1 MQNKL
6 LKENRHVFA
15 AYLNMARQNAFE
27 TLCHISKL
35 MGIELDEAEKEKENK
50 LWEMKV
56 VKELSTEEIKSERK
70 LKLIKLFHTHFPFL
84 KPIIDIEQR
93 SPKGYIPTELDED
106 PSEEQIKNELDAKI
120 VYASPLKYYAIL
132 ENMFRLLNALRNE
145 YTHANPEKTS
155 LDVKRKLQENVV
167 RYAYNCLDGGRRVVK
182 QRFGNFESLQEKQWE
197 EEDKKQKNN
206 KNKPREY
213 KDAYAFLTDTKV
225 RYDKERKAGKFK
237 FVEKKDFPYR
247 MKDDD
252 GILSYLG
259 VLLFVCQFLHKKY
272 IAMFMD
278 KVKPYRKEADE
289 VEKKVLLEIFSVYRV
304 RLPKER
310 YDSERPDY
318 ALGLDMLNELQKCPK
333 ELYETFNDTD
343 KAKFRVP
350 IKSTSEDVVMDDGVI
365 VENGEVLQIRVQDR
379 FPTMALRYIDQTQM
393 FPKIRFQVSLGHY
406 RYSFYDKKCIDS
418 TEKDRVRVL
427 QKEINGF
434 GRLSEIELKRKEMYG
449 PHIRTNDKVRKDT
462 ADSEPYITDCRAN
475 YVFNGN
481 RIGFLFFDKEL
492 GRTEI
497 KSMNIN
503 EDKEIMYIPE
513 KLEWNKDLA
522 KKNKGKKEGT
532 KNAICVPPIAW
543 LSTYELPAL
552 IFHHQLCQKLNLDS
566 PDKKISKNPTEY
578 VIIQCIKT
586 YHRFFNDIKEGRL
599 HPGMVKDK
607 ESLASLIKEDYAPLQ
622 LKDIPVKLVDYL
634 TNVKVNMEKIFK
646 ERAEERMEKMLKGTE
661 VRLKMFREERKTI
674 GSKDNKLGKK
684 GYVDIRPGKLADY
697 LAKDMLMFQPVGK
710 DNKNKVTG
718 LNFQVIQASLA
729 VYDKTWEELRVIF
742 ENAKL
747 INQKNIHL
755 NHPFLGNLFASKK
768 KPLNTMDFYE
778 MYLVEKI
785 NYLKRRLMKGTFSD
799 AFLHKNRMKWKMR
812 DADYY
817 KALAGRYLEEI
828 LKDEHKNLKPIEL
841 PRGLFE
847 RSIVDILKNA
857 CMDESQQKF
866 NNDLLVFVNKQ
877 IAAYEKGEEAPYNTS
892 FFISAYFNHVL
903 KDKVQPFYISTSKE
917 YKRTYKFFNMIN
929 NQKERNALV
938 AQYYTQEEFKEL
950 RKKYKLTGKADAKL
964 INYKNDAFDKEKKK
978 PESRGKSKDE
988 IKEIIN
994 SRLRK
999 YRSEYDDNER
1009 AIRRFMVQDILVF
1022 LMAKDLLLKN
1032 IGDELKDDKT
1042 IDKIKRYK
1050 LQNINPTS
1058 DTGNILSLS
1067 IPFSLTLTLEDG
1079 STRTITQQELKLKNY
1094 GDFFRF
1100 VYDERLATLLSQ
1112 TKNVEINRDE
1122 LEKELLHYDL
1132 KRTEI
1137 FSWVHAMERHLFKQH
1152 PELKNPDKKE
1162 EGSHYYYAQ
1171 KVKNKKTGEEE
1182 IQYSP
1187 IRQNFRAMLNVPG
1200 DIPSQHLEA
1209 MVEIRNSF
1217 CHNHYVEDLNFG
1229 TYQNADLPELANAL
1243 EKIFKKL
1250 VNRHSKKQEKM

>member
-1 MQNKL
+1 MQSKSI
-6 LKENRHVFA
+6 ENRPVFA

-35 MGIELDEAEKEKENK
+35 MGIEVDDAEKEKENR

-56 VKELSTEEIKSERK
+56 VKELSVEEIKSERK
-70 LKLIKLFHTHFPFL
+70 LKLIKLFHSHFPFL
-84 KPIIDIEQR
+84 KPIMDVEQR
-93 SPKGYIPTELDED
+93 NPNGYIPTELDED
-106 PSEEQIKNELDAKI
+106 PSEEQIEEELNTKI
-120 VYASPLKYYAIL
+120 VYASPLKYYSIL

-145 YTHANPEKTS
+145 YTHAKPEKVS
-155 LDVKRKLQENVV
+155 LAQKIILHENVV

-182 QRFGNFESLQEKQWE
+182 QRFGNFDLPSNQ
-197 EEDKKQKNN
+197 
-206 KNKPREY
+206 
-213 KDAYAFLTDTKV
+213 DAYSFLTDTKV
-225 RYDKERKAGKFK
+225 RYDKERVSGRFK
-237 FVEKKDFPYR
+237 FIEKSNFPYR
-247 MKDDD
+247 MKNEQ
-252 GILSYLG
+252 GILSDVG
-259 VLLFVCQFLHKKY
+259 ILLFVCLFLHKKY
-272 IAMFMD
+272 ISMFMD
-278 KVKPYRKEADE
+278 KVKPYRKGADN
-289 VEKKVLLEIFSVYRV
+289 VEKKVLLEIFSVYRI

-333 ELYETFNDTD
+333 ELYETFAESD

-379 FPTMALRYIDQTQM
+379 FPTMALRYIDQTQA

-406 RYSFYDKKCIDS
+406 RYSFYDKQCIDS
-418 TEKDRVRVL
+418 KEKDRVRVL

-434 GRLSEIELKRKEMYG
+434 GRLNEIELKRKEKYAS
-449 PHIRTNDKVRKDT
+449 HIRTNDEVRKDT
-462 ADSEPYITDCRAN
+462 ADSEPYITDCYAN
-475 YVFNGN
+475 YVMNGN
-481 RIGFLFFDKEL
+481 RIGFLFNDNEL
-492 GRTEI
+492 GRIELR
-497 KSMNIN
+497 SMNTN
-503 EDKEIMYIPE
+503 EDKEIMYIP

-522 KKNKGKKEGT
+522 KESKKEGT
-532 KNAICVPPIAW
+532 NAVCVPPIAW

-552 IFHHQLCQKLNLDS
+552 VFHHHLCQRLKLVS
-566 PDKKISKNPTEY
+566 PDKKISTNPTEY

-586 YHRFFNDIKEGRL
+586 YYRFFNDVKEGRL
-599 HPGMVKDK
+599 HPEMIKDK
-607 ESLASLIKEDYAPLQ
+607 ESLASLIRKDYAPLQ

-634 TNVKVNMEKIFK
+634 TNENVNMEEVFK
-646 ERAEERMEKMLKGTE
+646 KRAKERMEKMLKGTE
-661 VRLKMFREERKTI
+661 LRLKMFREERAKI
-674 GSKDNKLGKK
+674 GSKDNKFGKK

-697 LAKDMLMFQPVGK
+697 LAKDMLMFQPVDK

-729 VYDKTWEELRVIF
+729 IYDKTWDELRTIF

-747 INQKNIHL
+747 IDPQNTINKNQ
-755 NHPFLGNLFASKK
+755 NHPFLKKLFDSKRI
-768 KPLNTMDFYE
+768 PLNTMDFYE
-778 MYLVEKI
+778 RYLQEKI
-785 NYLKRRLMKGTFSD
+785 DYLKDRLSKGKFSE
-799 AFLHKNRMKWKMR
+799 AFLHKDRMKWRKR

-817 KALAGRYLEEI
+817 KALAGRYLEDM
-828 LKDEHKNLKPIEL
+828 LDDNRKNLKPIEL

-847 RSIVDILKNA
+847 RSIVDILKGA
-857 CMDESQQKF
+857 YADESQDTYKK
-866 NNDLLVFVNKQ
+866 DLAAFVKEQ
-877 IAAYEKGEEAPYNTS
+877 MFAYEKGEQPPYNTS
-892 FFISAYFNHVL
+892 FFISAYFTHVS
-903 KDKVQPFYISTSKE
+903 KDKVQPFYTSTSNT

-929 NQKERNALV
+929 NEIKRNALI
-938 AQYYTQEEFKEL
+938 AQYYTQEEFKVL
-950 RKKYKLTGKADAKL
+950 RKKYKLTGKPDAKL
-964 INYKNDAFDKEKKK
+964 AQYKKDAFDKEKKK
-978 PESRGKSKDE
+978 PESRGKSNEE
-988 IKEIIN
+988 IRNIID

-999 YRSEYDDNER
+999 YHYEYDDNER

-1032 IGDELKDDKT
+1032 IGKDDVKGKT
-1042 IDKIKRYK
+1042 RDKIKQYK

-1067 IPFSLTLTLEDG
+1067 IPFSLTLTLKDG

-1112 TKNVEINRDE
+1112 TKSVEINRDD

-1132 KRTEI
+1132 QRTEI
-1137 FSWVHAMERHLFKQH
+1137 FGWVHAMENYLFEQH
-1152 PELKNPDKKE
+1152 PELEKKDKKE
-1162 EGSHYYYAQ
+1162 DGSHYYY
-1171 KVKNKKTGEEE
+1171 KNKNGD
-1182 IQYSP
+1182 YLP

-1200 DIPSQHLEA
+1200 NIPSQHLEA

-1229 TYQNADLPELANAL
+1229 TYQSADIPKLADAL
-1243 EKIFKKL
+1243 EKILKKL
-1250 VNRHSKKQEKM
+1250 VEQHSKK

>member
-1 MQNKL
+1 MQSKSP
-6 LKENRHVFA
+6 ENRPVFA

-35 MGIELDEAEKEKENK
+35 MGIEVDETEKDKENR

-56 VKELSTEEIKSERK
+56 VKELSVEEIKSERK
-70 LKLIKLFHTHFPFL
+70 LKLIKLFHSHFPFL
-84 KPIIDIEQR
+84 KPIMDVEHR
-93 SPKGYIPTELDED
+93 NPNGYIPTELDED
-106 PSEEQIKNELDAKI
+106 PTQEQIEQELTGKM

-145 YTHANPEKTS
+145 YTHANPEKVS
-155 LDVKRKLQENVV
+155 MAQKRKLHENVI

-182 QRFGNFESLQEKQWE
+182 QRFGNFDLPL
-197 EEDKKQKNN
+197 D
-206 KNKPREY
+206 

-225 RYDKERKAGKFK
+225 RYDKELIPDKFKIVRIKGKERKVQESK
-237 FVEKKDFPYR
+237 FVEKNNFPYR
-247 MKDDD
+247 MKDSN
-252 GILSYLG
+252 GILSDIG
-259 VLLFVCQFLHKKY
+259 ILLFVCLFLHKKY

-278 KVKPYRKEADE
+278 KVKPYRKGADE
-289 VEKKVLLEIFSVYRV
+289 IEKKVLLETFSIYRI

-318 ALGLDMLNELQKCPK
+318 AIGLDMLNELQKCPK
-333 ELYETFNDTD
+333 ELYETFAESD

-406 RYSFYDKKCIDS
+406 RYSFYDKQCIDS
-418 TEKDRVRVL
+418 TDEDRVRVL

-434 GRLSEIELKRKEMYG
+434 GRLSEIELKRKEKYG
-449 PHIRTNDKVRKDT
+449 LHIRTNDKVRKDT

-513 KLEWNKDLA
+513 LEWNKDLA
-522 KKNKGKKEGT
+522 KGSKIEGT
-532 KNAICVPPIAW
+532 NAVCVPPIAW

-586 YHRFFNDIKEGRL
+586 YYRFFNDVKEGRL

-634 TNVKVNMEKIFK
+634 TNKKRNMGEVFIK
-646 ERAEERMEKMLKGTE
+646 RAKERMEKMLKGTE
-661 VRLKMFREERKTI
+661 IRLKMFQEERKTI
-674 GSKDNKLGKK
+674 GSKDNKFGKK

-697 LAKDMLMFQPVGK
+697 LVKDMLRFQPVDK
-710 DNKNKVTG
+710 DNTNKVTG

-729 VYDKTWEELRVIF
+729 VYDKTWEELRAIF
-742 ENAKL
+742 VKAKL
-747 INQKNIHL
+747 IAQIDKKL
-755 NHPFLGNLFASKK
+755 EHPFLENLFKSEKK
-768 KPLNTMDFYE
+768 LFNTMDFYE
-778 MYLVEKI
+778 RYLQEKI
-785 NYLKRRLMKGTFSD
+785 NYLNDCLMKGKFSE
-799 AFLHKNRMKWKMR
+799 AFLHKDRLKWRKR
-812 DADYY
+812 DANYY

-847 RSIVDILKNA
+847 RSIVDILNNA
-857 CMDESQQKF
+857 CMDESQKKF

-877 IAAYEKGEEAPYNTS
+877 ITAYEKGEEAPYNTS

-929 NQKERNALV
+929 NQKERNTLV

-978 PESRGKSKDE
+978 SESRGKSKDE

-1067 IPFSLTLTLEDG
+1067 IPFSLTLTLKDG

-1112 TKNVEINRDE
+1112 AKNVEINRDE

-1137 FSWVHAMERHLFKQH
+1137 FHWIHAMENYLFAQY
-1152 PELKNPDKKE
+1152 PELGKADKKE
-1162 EGSHYYYAQ
+1162 EGSHYYY
-1171 KVKNKKTGEEE
+1171 KNKNGD
-1182 IQYSP
+1182 YLP
-1187 IRQNFRAMLNVPG
+1187 IRQNFRAMLDVAGN
-1200 DIPSQHLEA
+1200 IPSQHLEA
-1209 MVEIRNSF
+1209 MVGIRNSF

-1229 TYQNADLPELANAL
+1229 TYQSADIPELADAL
-1243 EKIFKKL
+1243 EKILKKL
-1250 VNRHSKKQEKM
+1250 VKQHSKK

>member
-1 MQNKL
+1 MQSKSP
-6 LKENRHVFA
+6 ENRPVFA

-35 MGIELDEAEKEKENK
+35 MGIEVNDAEKEKENR

-56 VKELSTEEIKSERK
+56 VKELSVEEIKSERK
-70 LKLIKLFHTHFPFL
+70 LKLIKLFHSHFPFL
-84 KPIIDIEQR
+84 KPIMDVEQR
-93 SPKGYIPTELDED
+93 NPNGYIPTELDED
-106 PSEEQIKNELDAKI
+106 PTQEQIEQELTGKM

-145 YTHANPEKTS
+145 YTHANPEKVS
-155 LDVKRKLQENVV
+155 MAQKQKLHENVV

-182 QRFGNFESLQEKQWE
+182 QRFGNFDLPL
-197 EEDKKQKNN
+197 D
-206 KNKPREY
+206 

-225 RYDKERKAGKFK
+225 RYDKELIPDKFKIVRIKGKERKVQESK
-237 FVEKKDFPYR
+237 FVEKNNFPYR
-247 MKDDD
+247 MKDSN
-252 GILSYLG
+252 GILSDIG
-259 VLLFVCQFLHKKY
+259 ILLFVCLFLHKKY

-278 KVKPYRKEADE
+278 KVKPYRKDADE

-406 RYSFYDKKCIDS
+406 RYSFYDKQCIDS
-418 TEKDRVRVL
+418 TDEDRVRVL

-434 GRLSEIELKRKEMYG
+434 GRLNEIELKRKEKYG
-449 PHIRTNDKVRKDT
+449 PYIRTNDKVQQDT

-497 KSMNIN
+497 RSMNTN

-513 KLEWNKDLA
+513 LVFDKDLA
-522 KKNKGKKEGT
+522 NGSKKEG
-532 KNAICVPPIAW
+532 KNAVCVPPVAW

-552 IFHHQLCQKLNLDS
+552 MFHHHLCQKLNIAS

-586 YHRFFNDIKEGRL
+586 YYRFFNDIKEGRL

-607 ESLASLIKEDYAPLQ
+607 ESLTSLIRKDYAPLQ
-622 LKDIPVKLVDYL
+622 LKDIPLKLVDYL
-634 TNVKVNMEKIFK
+634 LNQKVNMEKVFK
-646 ERAEERMEKMLKGTE
+646 ECAEERMEKMLKGTE
-661 VRLKMFREERKTI
+661 VRLKMFKEERKAI
-674 GSKDNKLGKK
+674 GSKDNKFGKK

-697 LAKDMLMFQPVGK
+697 LAKDMLMFQPVDK

-729 VYDKTWEELRVIF
+729 IYDKTWEELRAIF

-747 INQKNIHL
+747 INQKNTTL
-755 NHPFLGNLFASKK
+755 NHPFLGNLFALKK
-768 KPLNTMDFYE
+768 RPLNTMDFYE
-778 MYLVEKI
+778 CYLQEKI
-785 NYLKRRLMKGTFSD
+785 NYLKKRLMKGTFSD
-799 AFLHKNRMKWKMR
+799 AFLHKNRMKWQKR
-812 DADYY
+812 DEAYY
-817 KALAGRYLEEI
+817 KALAGRYLEEL
-828 LKDEHKNLKPIEL
+828 LKDNRTNLKAIEL

-847 RSIVDILKNA
+847 RNIVEILKNVYA
-857 CMDESQQKF
+857 DESKQTYSQ
-866 NNDLLVFVNKQ
+866 DLAVFLNKQ
-877 IAAYEKGEEAPYNTS
+877 MEAYENAEQVPYNTS
-892 FFISAYFNHVL
+892 FFVSAYFKHVL
-903 KDKVQPFYISTSKE
+903 KDKVQPFYVSTHKE

-929 NQKERNALV
+929 NETKRNALV
-938 AQYYTQEEFKEL
+938 EQYYTQEEFKEL
-950 RKKYKLTGKADAKL
+950 RKKYKLTGKLDEKLAK
-964 INYKNDAFDKEKKK
+964 YKNDVFYKEIKKINLK
-978 PESRGKSKDE
+978 RKSQEEIDE
-988 IKEIIN
+988 IGAEIRNIID

-999 YRSEYDDNER
+999 YHYEYDDNER
-1009 AIRRFMVQDILVF
+1009 TIRRFMVQDMLIF

-1032 IGDELKDDKT
+1032 IGDEVTDEKT
-1042 IDKIKRYK
+1042 VDRIKRYK
-1050 LQNINPTS
+1050 LQNINLTS
-1058 DTGNILSLS
+1058 DNGNILSLS
-1067 IPFSLTLTLEDG
+1067 IPFKLTLTLKDG
-1079 STRTITQQELKLKNY
+1079 RTRTITQQELKLKNY
-1094 GDFFRF
+1094 GDFYRF
-1100 VYDERLATLLSQ
+1100 VYDERLATLLTQ
-1112 TKNVEINRDE
+1112 TKSVEIDRDN

-1137 FSWVHAMERHLFKQH
+1137 FHWIHAMENYLFAQY
-1152 PELKNPDKKE
+1152 PELGKADKKE
-1162 EGSHYYYAQ
+1162 EGSHYYY
-1171 KVKNKKTGEEE
+1171 KNKNGD
-1182 IQYSP
+1182 YLP
-1187 IRQNFRAMLNVPG
+1187 IRQNFRAMLDVAGN
-1200 DIPSQHLEA
+1200 IPSQHLEA
-1209 MVEIRNSF
+1209 MVGIRNSF

-1229 TYQNADLPELANAL
+1229 TYQSADIPELADAL
-1243 EKIFKKL
+1243 EKILKKL
-1250 VNRHSKKQEKM
+1250 VKQYSKK

>member
-1 MQNKL
+1 MQSKSP
-6 LKENRHVFA
+6 ENRPVFA

-35 MGIELDEAEKEKENK
+35 MGIEVDEAEKDKENR

-56 VKELSTEEIKSERK
+56 VKELSVEDIKSERK
-70 LKLIKLFHTHFPFL
+70 LKLIKLFHSHFPFL
-84 KPIIDIEQR
+84 KPIIDVEQR
-93 SPKGYIPTELDED
+93 NPNGYIPTELDED
-106 PSEEQIKNELDAKI
+106 PSQEQIKEELATKI
-120 VYASPLKYYAIL
+120 IYASPLKYYAIL

-145 YTHANPEKTS
+145 YTHANPEKVS
-155 LDVKRKLQENVV
+155 MDQKRKLHENIV

-182 QRFGNFESLQEKQWE
+182 QRFGNFDLPS
-197 EEDKKQKNN
+197 
-206 KNKPREY
+206 Y

-225 RYDKERKAGKFK
+225 RYDKERVSGKFK
-237 FVEKKDFPYR
+237 FVEKKNFPYR
-247 MKDDD
+247 MKDSND
-252 GILSYLG
+252 ILSDVG
-259 VLLFVCQFLHKKY
+259 ILLFVCLFLHKKY
-272 IAMFMD
+272 ISMFMD
-278 KVKPYRKEADE
+278 KVKPYRKGADE
-289 VEKKVLLEIFSVYRV
+289 IEKKVLFETFSIYRI

-333 ELYETFNDTD
+333 ELYETFAEKD

-350 IKSTSEDVVMDDGVI
+350 IKSTSEDVVTDDGVI

-379 FPTMALRYIDQTQM
+379 FPTMALRYIDQAQV

-406 RYSFYDKKCIDS
+406 RYSFYDKLCIDS

-434 GRLSEIELKRKEMYG
+434 GRLNEIELKRKEKYG
-449 PHIRTNDKVRKDT
+449 SYIRTNDKVRQDT
-462 ADSEPYITDCRAN
+462 AESEPYITDCRAN

-497 KSMNIN
+497 KSMNTN

-513 KLEWNKDLA
+513 LVFDKDLA
-522 KKNKGKKEGT
+522 NGSKKEGT
-532 KNAICVPPIAW
+532 NAVCVPPVAW

-552 IFHHQLCQKLNLDS
+552 MFHHHLCQKLNIAS

-586 YHRFFNDIKEGRL
+586 YYRFFNDVKEGRL

-607 ESLASLIKEDYAPLQ
+607 DSLASLIRKDYDPLQ
-622 LKDIPVKLVDYL
+622 LKDIPMKLVDYL
-634 TNVKVNMEKIFK
+634 LNQKVNMDIVFK
-646 ERAEERMEKMLKGTE
+646 ECAKERMEKMLKGAE
-661 VRLKMFREERKTI
+661 VRLKMFKEERKAI
-674 GSKDNKLGKK
+674 GSKDNKFGKK

-697 LAKDMLMFQPVGK
+697 LAKDMLMFQPVDK
-710 DNKNKVTG
+710 YNKNKVTG

-729 VYDKTWEELRVIF
+729 IYDKTWEELRAIF
-742 ENAKL
+742 ENAHL
-747 INQKNIHL
+747 INQKNTTL
-755 NHPFLGNLFASKK
+755 NHPFLGNLFTSKK

-778 MYLVEKI
+778 RYLEEKI
-785 NYLKRRLMKGTFSD
+785 NYLRRRLVKETFSD
-799 AFLHKNRMKWKMR
+799 AFLHRNRMKWQKR
-812 DADYY
+812 DEAYY
-817 KALAGRYLEEI
+817 KALAGRYLEEL
-828 LKDEHKNLKPIEL
+828 LKDNRTNLKAIEL

-847 RSIVDILKNA
+847 RNIVEILNNVYA
-857 CMDESQQKF
+857 DESKQTYNQE
-866 NNDLLVFVNKQ
+866 LAVFLNKQ
-877 IAAYEKGEEAPYNTS
+877 MEAYENGEQVPYNTS
-892 FFISAYFNHVL
+892 FFISAYFKHVL
-903 KDKVQPFYISTSKE
+903 KDKVQPFYVSTHKE
-917 YKRTYKFFNMIN
+917 YKRSYKFFNMIN
-929 NQKERNALV
+929 NETKRNALFE
-938 AQYYTQEEFKEL
+938 QYYTQEEFKEL
-950 RKKYKLTGKADAKL
+950 RKKYKLTGKLDEKLAK
-964 INYKNDAFDKEKKK
+964 YKNDAFDKERKK

-988 IKEIIN
+988 IKDIIN

-999 YRSEYDDNER
+999 YHYEYDDNER
-1009 AIRRFMVQDILVF
+1009 TIRRFMVQDILVF

-1032 IGDELKDDKT
+1032 IGDEATDEKT
-1042 IDKIKRYK
+1042 VDRIKRYK

-1058 DTGNILSLS
+1058 DNGNILSLS
-1067 IPFSLTLTLEDG
+1067 IPFKLTLTLKDG

-1094 GDFFRF
+1094 GDFYRF

-1112 TKNVEINRDE
+1112 TKNVEIDRDD

-1137 FSWVHAMERHLFKQH
+1137 FHWIHAMENYLFTQY
-1152 PELKNPDKKE
+1152 PELGKADKKE
-1162 EGSHYYYAQ
+1162 EGSRYYFTQ
-1171 KVKNKKTGEEE
+1171 KVKNKKTGVEE

-1229 TYQNADLPELANAL
+1229 TYQIADIPELADAL

-1250 VNRHSKKQEKM
+1250 VNKHSKK

>member
-1 MQNKL
+1 MQSKSP
-6 LKENRHVFA
+6 ENRPVFA

-35 MGIELDEAEKEKENK
+35 MGIEVDEAEKDKENR

-56 VKELSTEEIKSERK
+56 VKELSVEDIKSERK
-70 LKLIKLFHTHFPFL
+70 LKLIKLFHSHFPFL
-84 KPIIDIEQR
+84 KPIIDVEQR
-93 SPKGYIPTELDED
+93 NPNGYIPTELDED
-106 PSEEQIKNELDAKI
+106 PSQEQVKEELATKI

-145 YTHANPEKTS
+145 YTHANPEKVS
-155 LDVKRKLQENVV
+155 MAQKLKLHENVV

-182 QRFGNFESLQEKQWE
+182 QRFGNFDLPS
-197 EEDKKQKNN
+197 D
-206 KNKPREY
+206 
-213 KDAYAFLTDTKV
+213 KDAYAFLTDTRV
-225 RYDKERKAGKFK
+225 RYNKELIPDKFKIVKIKGKEKKVQESK

-247 MKDDD
+247 MKDSN
-252 GILSYLG
+252 GILSDVG
-259 VLLFVCQFLHKKY
+259 ILLFVCLFLHKKY
-272 IAMFMD
+272 ISMFMD
-278 KVKPYRKEADE
+278 KVKPYRKGADE
-289 VEKKVLLEIFSVYRV
+289 IEKKVLFETFSIYRI

-406 RYSFYDKKCIDS
+406 RYSFYDKRCIDS
-418 TEKDRVRVL
+418 TENDRVRVL

-434 GRLSEIELKRKEMYG
+434 GRLSEIELKRKEKYG
-449 PHIRTNDKVRKDT
+449 LHIRTNDKVRKDT
-462 ADSEPYITDCRAN
+462 ADSEPYITDSRAN

-513 KLEWNKDLA
+513 LEWNKDLA
-522 KKNKGKKEGT
+522 KGSKIEGT
-532 KNAICVPPIAW
+532 NAVCVPPVAW

-552 IFHHQLCQKLNLDS
+552 MFHHHLCQKLNIAS

-586 YHRFFNDIKEGRL
+586 YYRFFNDVKEGRL

-607 ESLASLIKEDYAPLQ
+607 DSLASLIRKDYDPLQ
-622 LKDIPVKLVDYL
+622 LKDIPIKLVDYL
-634 TNVKVNMEKIFK
+634 LNQKVNMEKVFK
-646 ERAEERMEKMLKGTE
+646 ECAEERMEKMLKGTE
-661 VRLKMFREERKTI
+661 VRLKMFKEERKAI
-674 GSKDNKLGKK
+674 GSKDNKFGKK

-697 LAKDMLMFQPVGK
+697 LAKDMLMFQPVDK

-729 VYDKTWEELRVIF
+729 IYDKTWEELRAIF
-742 ENAKL
+742 ENAHL
-747 INQKNIHL
+747 INQKNTTL

-778 MYLVEKI
+778 RYLEEKI
-785 NYLKRRLMKGTFSD
+785 NYLRRRLVKGTFSD
-799 AFLHKNRMKWKMR
+799 AFLHRNRMKWQKR
-812 DADYY
+812 DEAYY
-817 KALAGRYLEEI
+817 KALAGRYLEE
-828 LKDEHKNLKPIEL
+828 LSKDNRTNLKAIEL

-847 RSIVDILKNA
+847 RNIVEILKNVYA
-857 CMDESQQKF
+857 DESKQTYNQ
-866 NNDLLVFVNKQ
+866 DLAVFLNKQ
-877 IAAYEKGEEAPYNTS
+877 MEAYENDEQVPYNTS
-892 FFISAYFNHVL
+892 FFISAYFKHVL
-903 KDKVQPFYISTSKE
+903 EDKVQPFYVSTHKE
-917 YKRTYKFFNMIN
+917 YKRSYKFFNMIN
-929 NQKERNALV
+929 NETKRNALV
-938 AQYYTQEEFKEL
+938 EQYYTQEEFKEL
-950 RKKYKLTGKADAKL
+950 RKKYKLTGKLDEKLAK
-964 INYKNDAFDKEKKK
+964 YKNDAFDKERKK

-988 IKEIIN
+988 IKDIIN

-999 YRSEYDDNER
+999 YHYEYDDNER

-1022 LMAKDLLLKN
+1022 LMAKELLLKN

-1050 LQNINPTS
+1050 LQNINPIS
-1058 DTGNILSLS
+1058 DNGNILSLS
-1067 IPFSLTLTLEDG
+1067 IPFKLTLTLKDG

-1100 VYDERLATLLSQ
+1100 VYDERLDTLLSK

-1200 DIPSQHLEA
+1200 DIPSQDLEA

-1217 CHNHYVEDLNFG
+1217 CHNHYVENLNDDV
-1229 TYQNADLPELANAL
+1229 YQTVDIPDIADTL
-1243 EKIFKKL
+1243 EKIFRDKVVNNKK
-1250 VNRHSKKQEKM
+1250 K

>member
-1 MQNKL
+1 MQSKSI
-6 LKENRHVFA
+6 ENRPVFA

-35 MGIELDEAEKEKENK
+35 MGIEVDDAEKEKENR

-56 VKELSTEEIKSERK
+56 VKELSVEEIKSERK

-84 KPIIDIEQR
+84 KPILDVEQR

-106 PSEEQIKNELDAKI
+106 PSEEQIEEELNTKI

-145 YTHANPEKTS
+145 YTHAKPEKVS
-155 LDVKRKLQENVV
+155 LAQKIILHENVV

-182 QRFGNFESLQEKQWE
+182 QRFGNFDLPSNQ
-197 EEDKKQKNN
+197 
-206 KNKPREY
+206 
-213 KDAYAFLTDTKV
+213 DAYSFLTDTKV
-225 RYDKERKAGKFK
+225 RYDKERVSGRFK
-237 FVEKKDFPYR
+237 FIEKSNFPYR
-247 MKDDD
+247 MKNEQ
-252 GILSYLG
+252 GILSDVG
-259 VLLFVCQFLHKKY
+259 ILLFVCLFLHKKY
-272 IAMFMD
+272 ISMFMD
-278 KVKPYRKEADE
+278 KVKPYRKGADN
-289 VEKKVLLEIFSVYRV
+289 VEKKVLLEIFSVYRI

-333 ELYETFNDTD
+333 ELYETFAESD

-379 FPTMALRYIDQTQM
+379 FPTMALRYIDQTQA

-406 RYSFYDKKCIDS
+406 RYSFYDKQCIDS
-418 TEKDRVRVL
+418 KEKDRVRVL

-434 GRLSEIELKRKEMYG
+434 GRLNEIELKRKEKYAS
-449 PHIRTNDKVRKDT
+449 HIRTNDEVRKDT
-462 ADSEPYITDCRAN
+462 ADSEPYITDCYAN
-475 YVFNGN
+475 YVMNGN
-481 RIGFLFFDKEL
+481 RIGFLFNDNEL
-492 GRTEI
+492 GRIELR
-497 KSMNIN
+497 SMNTN
-503 EDKEIMYIPE
+503 EDKEIMYIP

-522 KKNKGKKEGT
+522 KESKKEGT
-532 KNAICVPPIAW
+532 NAVCVPPIAW

-552 IFHHQLCQKLNLDS
+552 VFHHHLCQRLKLVS
-566 PDKKISKNPTEY
+566 PDKKISTNPTEY

-586 YHRFFNDIKEGRL
+586 YYRFFNDVKEGRL
-599 HPGMVKDK
+599 HPDMIKDK
-607 ESLASLIKEDYAPLQ
+607 ESLASLIRKDYAPLQ

-634 TNVKVNMEKIFK
+634 TNENVNMEEVFK
-646 ERAEERMEKMLKGTE
+646 TRAKERMEKMLKGTE
-661 VRLKMFREERKTI
+661 LRLKMFREERAKI
-674 GSKDNKLGKK
+674 GSKDNKFGKK

-697 LAKDMLMFQPVGK
+697 LAKDMLMFQPVDK

-729 VYDKTWEELRVIF
+729 IYDMTWEELRTIF

-747 INQKNIHL
+747 ISQKNIHL

-768 KPLNTMDFYE
+768 APLNTMDFYE
-778 MYLVEKI
+778 RYLQEKI
-785 NYLKRRLMKGTFSD
+785 NYLKKRLMKDTFSD
-799 AFLHKNRMKWKMR
+799 AFLHKNRMKWENR
-812 DADYY
+812 NADYY
-817 KALAGRYLEEI
+817 KALAGRYIEEM
-828 LKDEHKNLKPIEL
+828 LDEDRKKKNLKPIEL

-847 RSIVDILKNA
+847 RSIMEILKNA
-857 CMDESQQKF
+857 YADESKQTCKK
-866 NNDLLVFVNKQ
+866 DLAVLVNKQ
-877 IAAYEKGEEAPYNTS
+877 MAAYEKGEQPPYNIS
-892 FFISAYFNHVL
+892 FFISAYFTHVL
-903 KDKVQPFYISTSKE
+903 KDKVQPFYVSTPKE
-917 YKRTYKFFNMIN
+917 YKRTYKFFNIIN
-929 NQKERNALV
+929 NQKDRNALV

-950 RKKYKLTGKADAKL
+950 RKKYKVTGEPDEKPNKQLAQ
-964 INYKNDAFDKEKKK
+964 YKKDAFHKEKKK
-978 PESRGKSKDE
+978 PESRGKSDDE
-988 IKEIIN
+988 IKKIID

-999 YRSEYDDNER
+999 YHYEYDDNER

-1032 IGDELKDDKT
+1032 IGRDDVKGNT
-1042 IDKIKRYK
+1042 RDKIKQYK

-1067 IPFSLTLTLEDG
+1067 IPFSLTLTLKDG
-1079 STRTITQQELKLKNY
+1079 STRTITQKELKLKNY

-1112 TKNVEINRDE
+1112 TKSVEINRDV

-1132 KRTEI
+1132 QRTEI
-1137 FSWVHAMERHLFKQH
+1137 FGWVHAMENYLFEQH
-1152 PELKNPDKKE
+1152 PELGKKDKME

-1182 IQYSP
+1182 TKYSP

-1200 DIPSQHLEA
+1200 NIPSRHLEA
-1209 MVEIRNSF
+1209 MVGIRNSF

-1229 TYQNADLPELANAL
+1229 GYQSADIPKLADAL
-1243 EKIFKKL
+1243 EKILKEL
-1250 VNRHSKKQEKM
+1250 VEQHSKK

>member
-1 MQNKL
+1 MQSKSP
-6 LKENRHVFA
+6 ENRPVFA

-35 MGIELDEAEKEKENK
+35 MGIEVDEAEKDKENR

-56 VKELSTEEIKSERK
+56 VKELSVEDIKSERK
-70 LKLIKLFHTHFPFL
+70 LKLIKLFHSHFPFL
-84 KPIIDIEQR
+84 KPIIDVEQR
-93 SPKGYIPTELDED
+93 NPNGYIPTELDED
-106 PSEEQIKNELDAKI
+106 PSQEQVKEELATKI

-145 YTHANPEKTS
+145 YTHANPEKVS
-155 LDVKRKLQENVV
+155 MAQKRKLHENVV

-182 QRFGNFESLQEKQWE
+182 QRFGNFDLPSDE
-197 EEDKKQKNN
+197 
-206 KNKPREY
+206 
-213 KDAYAFLTDTKV
+213 DAYAFLTDTRV
-225 RYDKERKAGKFK
+225 RYNKELIPDKFKIVKIKGKEKKVQESK

-247 MKDDD
+247 MKDSND
-252 GILSYLG
+252 ILSDVG
-259 VLLFVCQFLHKKY
+259 ILLFVCLFLHKKY
-272 IAMFMD
+272 ISMFMD
-278 KVKPYRKEADE
+278 KVKPYRKGADE
-289 VEKKVLLEIFSVYRV
+289 IEKKVLFETFSIYRI

-406 RYSFYDKKCIDS
+406 RYSFYDKRCIDS
-418 TEKDRVRVL
+418 TEIDRVRVL

-434 GRLSEIELKRKEMYG
+434 GRLSEIELKRKEKYG
-449 PHIRTNDKVRKDT
+449 LHIRTNDKVRKDT

-497 KSMNIN
+497 KSMNTN

-513 KLEWNKDLA
+513 LVFDKDLA
-522 KKNKGKKEGT
+522 NGSKKEGT
-532 KNAICVPPIAW
+532 NAVCVPPVAW

-552 IFHHQLCQKLNLDS
+552 MFHHHLCQKLNIAS

-586 YHRFFNDIKEGRL
+586 YYRFFNDVKEGRL

-607 ESLASLIKEDYAPLQ
+607 DSLASLIRKDYDPLQ
-622 LKDIPVKLVDYL
+622 LKDIPIKLVDYL
-634 TNVKVNMEKIFK
+634 LNQKVNMEKVFK
-646 ERAEERMEKMLKGTE
+646 ECAEERMEKMLKGTE
-661 VRLKMFREERKTI
+661 VRLKMFKEERKAI
-674 GSKDNKLGKK
+674 GSKDNKFGKK

-697 LAKDMLMFQPVGK
+697 LAKDMLMFQPVDK

-729 VYDKTWEELRVIF
+729 IYDKTWEELRAIF
-742 ENAKL
+742 ENAHL
-747 INQKNIHL
+747 INQKNTTL

-768 KPLNTMDFYE
+768 IPLNTMDFYE
-778 MYLVEKI
+778 HYLEEKI
-785 NYLKRRLMKGTFSD
+785 NYLRRRLVKGTFSD
-799 AFLHKNRMKWKMR
+799 AFLHRNRMKWQKR
-812 DADYY
+812 DEAYY
-817 KALAGRYLEEI
+817 KALAGRYLEE
-828 LKDEHKNLKPIEL
+828 LSKDNRTNLKAIEL

-847 RSIVDILKNA
+847 RNIVEILKNVYA
-857 CMDESQQKF
+857 DESKQTYNQ
-866 NNDLLVFVNKQ
+866 DLAVFLNKQ
-877 IAAYEKGEEAPYNTS
+877 MEAYENDEQVPYNTS
-892 FFISAYFNHVL
+892 FFISAYFKHVL
-903 KDKVQPFYISTSKE
+903 KDKVQPFYVSTHKE
-917 YKRTYKFFNMIN
+917 YKRSYKFFNMIN
-929 NQKERNALV
+929 NETKRNALV
-938 AQYYTQEEFKEL
+938 EQYYTQEEFKEL
-950 RKKYKLTGKADAKL
+950 RKKYKLTGKAAAKL

-1067 IPFSLTLTLEDG
+1067 IPFSLTLTLKDG

-1112 TKNVEINRDE
+1112 AKNVEINRDE

-1209 MVEIRNSF
+1209 MVGIRNSF

-1229 TYQNADLPELANAL
+1229 TYQIADIPELADAL

-1250 VNRHSKKQEKM
+1250 VNKHSKK

>member
-1 MQNKL
+1 MQSKSI
-6 LKENRHVFA
+6 ENRPVFA

-35 MGIELDEAEKEKENK
+35 MGIEVDDAEKEKENR

-56 VKELSTEEIKSERK
+56 VKELSVEEIKSERK
-70 LKLIKLFHTHFPFL
+70 LKLIKLFHSHFPFL
-84 KPIIDIEQR
+84 KPIMDVEQR
-93 SPKGYIPTELDED
+93 NPNGYIPTELDED
-106 PSEEQIKNELDAKI
+106 PSEEQIEEELNTKI
-120 VYASPLKYYAIL
+120 VYASPLKYYSIL

-145 YTHANPEKTS
+145 YTHAKPEKVS
-155 LDVKRKLQENVV
+155 LAQKIILHENVV

-182 QRFGNFESLQEKQWE
+182 QRFGNFDLPSNQ
-197 EEDKKQKNN
+197 
-206 KNKPREY
+206 
-213 KDAYAFLTDTKV
+213 DAYSFLTDTKV
-225 RYDKERKAGKFK
+225 RYDKERVSGRFK
-237 FVEKKDFPYR
+237 FIEKSNFPYR
-247 MKDDD
+247 MKNEQ
-252 GILSYLG
+252 GILSDVG
-259 VLLFVCQFLHKKY
+259 ILLFVCLFLHKKY
-272 IAMFMD
+272 ISMFMD
-278 KVKPYRKEADE
+278 KVKPYRKGADN
-289 VEKKVLLEIFSVYRV
+289 VEKKVLLEIFSVYRI

-333 ELYETFNDTD
+333 ELYETFAESD

-379 FPTMALRYIDQTQM
+379 FPTMALRYIDQTQA

-406 RYSFYDKKCIDS
+406 RYSFYDKQCIDS
-418 TEKDRVRVL
+418 KEKDRVRVL

-434 GRLSEIELKRKEMYG
+434 GRLNEIELKRKEKYAS
-449 PHIRTNDKVRKDT
+449 HIRTNDEVRKDT
-462 ADSEPYITDCRAN
+462 ADSEPYITDCYAN
-475 YVFNGN
+475 YVMNGN
-481 RIGFLFFDKEL
+481 RIGFLFNDNEL
-492 GRTEI
+492 GRIELR
-497 KSMNIN
+497 SMNTN
-503 EDKEIMYIPE
+503 EDKEIMYIP

-522 KKNKGKKEGT
+522 KESKKEGM
-532 KNAICVPPIAW
+532 NAVCVPPIAW

-552 IFHHQLCQKLNLDS
+552 VFHHHLCQRLKLVS
-566 PDKKISKNPTEY
+566 PDKKISTNPTEY

-586 YHRFFNDIKEGRL
+586 YYRFFNDVKEGRL
-599 HPGMVKDK
+599 HPEMIKDK
-607 ESLASLIKEDYAPLQ
+607 ESLASLIRKDYAPLQ

-634 TNVKVNMEKIFK
+634 TNENVNMEEVFK
-646 ERAEERMEKMLKGTE
+646 KRAKERMEKMLKGTE
-661 VRLKMFREERKTI
+661 LRLKMFREERAKI
-674 GSKDNKLGKK
+674 GSKDNKFGKK

-697 LAKDMLMFQPVGK
+697 LAKDMLMFQPVDK

-729 VYDKTWEELRVIF
+729 IYDKTWDELRTIF

-747 INQKNIHL
+747 IDPQNTINKNQ
-755 NHPFLGNLFASKK
+755 NHPFLKKLFDSKRI
-768 KPLNTMDFYE
+768 PLNTMDFYE
-778 MYLVEKI
+778 RYLQEKI
-785 NYLKRRLMKGTFSD
+785 DYLKDRLSKGKFSE
-799 AFLHKNRMKWKMR
+799 AFLHKDRMKWRKR

-817 KALAGRYLEEI
+817 KALAGRYLEDM
-828 LKDEHKNLKPIEL
+828 LDDNRKNLKPIEL

-847 RSIVDILKNA
+847 RSIVDILKGA
-857 CMDESQQKF
+857 YADESQDTYKK
-866 NNDLLVFVNKQ
+866 DLAAFVKEQ
-877 IAAYEKGEEAPYNTS
+877 MFAYEKSEQPPYNTS
-892 FFISAYFNHVL
+892 FFISAYFTHVS
-903 KDKVQPFYISTSKE
+903 KDKVQPFYTSTSNT

-929 NQKERNALV
+929 NEIKRNALI
-938 AQYYTQEEFKEL
+938 AQYYTQEEFKVL
-950 RKKYKLTGKADAKL
+950 RKKYKLTGKPDAKL
-964 INYKNDAFDKEKKK
+964 AQYKKDAFDKEKKK
-978 PESRGKSKDE
+978 PESRGKSNEE
-988 IKEIIN
+988 IRNIID

-999 YRSEYDDNER
+999 YHYEYDDNER

-1032 IGDELKDDKT
+1032 IGKDDVKGKT
-1042 IDKIKRYK
+1042 RDKIKQYK

-1067 IPFSLTLTLEDG
+1067 IPFSLTLTLKDG

-1112 TKNVEINRDE
+1112 TKSVEINRDD

-1132 KRTEI
+1132 QRTEI
-1137 FSWVHAMERHLFKQH
+1137 FGWVHAMENYLFEQH
-1152 PELKNPDKKE
+1152 PELEKKDKKE
-1162 EGSHYYYAQ
+1162 DGSHYYY
-1171 KVKNKKTGEEE
+1171 KNKNGD
-1182 IQYSP
+1182 YLP

-1200 DIPSQHLEA
+1200 NIPSQHLEA

-1229 TYQNADLPELANAL
+1229 TYQSADIPKLADAL
-1243 EKIFKKL
+1243 EKILKKL
-1250 VNRHSKKQEKM
+1250 VEQHSKK

>member
-1 MQNKL
+1 MQSKSIKNKP
-6 LKENRHVFA
+6 VFA

-35 MGIELDEAEKEKENK
+35 MGIEVDDAEKEKENR

-56 VKELSTEEIKSERK
+56 VKELSVEEIKSERK
-70 LKLIKLFHTHFPFL
+70 LKLIKLFHSHFPFL
-84 KPIIDIEQR
+84 KPILDVEQR

-106 PSEEQIKNELDAKI
+106 PSEEQIEEELNTKI

-145 YTHANPEKTS
+145 YTHAKPEKVP
-155 LDVKRKLQENVV
+155 LPEKKKLHENVV

-182 QRFGNFESLQEKQWE
+182 QRFGNFESLQKELWEK
-197 EEDKKQKNN
+197 EDKKQKKD
-206 KNKPREY
+206 KNKPRQY
-213 KDAYAFLTDTKV
+213 KDAYDFLTGAI
-225 RYDKERKAGKFK
+225 RYKNRNKEKSN
-237 FVEKKDFPYR
+237 FPYR
-247 MKDDD
+247 MKDEQ
-252 GILSYLG
+252 GILSDVG
-259 VLLFVCQFLHKKY
+259 ILLFVCLFLHKKY
-272 IAMFMD
+272 ISMFMD
-278 KVKPYRKEADE
+278 KVKPYREGADA
-289 VEKKVLLEIFSVYRV
+289 VEQKVLLETFSVFRI

-318 ALGLDMLNELQKCPK
+318 ALGLDMMNELQKCPK
-333 ELYETFNDTD
+333 ELYETFAESD

-379 FPTMALRYIDQTQM
+379 FPTMALQYIDQTQA

-406 RYSFYDKKCIDS
+406 RYSFYDKQCIDS
-418 TEKDRVRVL
+418 KEEDRVRVL

-434 GRLSEIELKRKEMYG
+434 GLLNEIELKRKEKYAS
-449 PHIRTNDKVRKDT
+449 HIRTNDEVRKDT
-462 ADSEPYITDCRAN
+462 ADSEPYITDCYAN

-481 RIGFLFFDKEL
+481 RIGFLFFDIDL

-497 KSMNIN
+497 KSMNTA

-513 KLEWNKDLA
+513 LEWNKDLA
-522 KKNKGKKEGT
+522 KESKKEG
-532 KNAICVPPIAW
+532 KNAVCVPPIAW

-552 IFHHQLCQKLNLDS
+552 VFHHHLCQRLDLVS

-586 YHRFFNDIKEGRL
+586 YYRFFNDVKEGRL
-599 HPGMVKDK
+599 HPEMIKDK
-607 ESLASLIKEDYAPLQ
+607 ESLAALIRKDYAPLQ

-634 TNVKVNMEKIFK
+634 TKVKVNMGEVFK
-646 ERAEERMEKMLKGTE
+646 TRAKERMEKMLRGTE
-661 VRLKMFREERKTI
+661 VRLKMFREERAKI
-674 GSKDNKLGKK
+674 GSKDNKFGKK
-684 GYVDIRPGKLADY
+684 SYVDIRPGKLAEY
-697 LAKDMLMFQPVGK
+697 LAKDMLMFQPVDK

-718 LNFQVIQASLA
+718 LNFQVIEASLA
-729 VYDKTWEELRVIF
+729 IYDKTWDELRTIF

-747 INQKNIHL
+747 IDPQNTINKNL
-755 NHPFLGNLFASKK
+755 NHPFLKKLFDSEKI
-768 KPLNTMDFYE
+768 PLTTMDFYE
-778 MYLVEKI
+778 RYLQEKI
-785 NYLKRRLMKGTFSD
+785 DYLKDRLSKGKFSE
-799 AFLHKNRMKWKMR
+799 AFLHKDRMKWRKY

-817 KALAGRYLEEI
+817 KALAGRYLEEM
-828 LKDEHKNLKPIEL
+828 LDDNRKNLKPIEL

-847 RSIVDILKNA
+847 RSIVDILKDA
-857 CMDESQQKF
+857 YADESQDTYKK
-866 NNDLLVFVNKQ
+866 DLAALVKEQMF
-877 IAAYEKGEEAPYNTS
+877 AYENGEQPPYNTS
-892 FFISAYFNHVL
+892 FFISAYLTHVL
-903 KDKVQPFYISTSKE
+903 EDKVQPFYVSTSKA

-929 NQKERNALV
+929 NVTKRNALV

-950 RKKYKLTGKADAKL
+950 RKKYKLTGKPDAKL
-964 INYKNDAFDKEKKK
+964 AQYKKDAFDKEKKK
-978 PESRGKSKDE
+978 PESRGKSNEE
-988 IKEIIN
+988 IRNIID

-999 YRSEYDDNER
+999 YHYEYDDNER

-1032 IGDELKDDKT
+1032 IGKDDVKGKT
-1042 IDKIKRYK
+1042 RDKIKQYK

-1067 IPFSLTLTLEDG
+1067 IPFSLTLTLKDG
-1079 STRTITQQELKLKNY
+1079 STRTIAQQELKLKNY

-1112 TKNVEINRDE
+1112 TKSVEINRDD

-1132 KRTEI
+1132 QRTKI
-1137 FSWVHAMERHLFKQH
+1137 FGWVHAMENYLFKQH
-1152 PELKNPDKKE
+1152 PELGKKDKME

-1182 IQYSP
+1182 TKYSP

-1200 DIPSQHLEA
+1200 NIPSHHLEA

-1217 CHNHYVEDLNFG
+1217 CHNHYVKDLNFG
-1229 TYQNADLPELANAL
+1229 RYQSADIPKLADAL
-1243 EKIFKKL
+1243 EKILKKL
-1250 VNRHSKKQEKM
+1250 VEQHSKK

>member
-1 MQNKL
+1 MQSKSP
-6 LKENRHVFA
+6 ENRPVFA

-35 MGIELDEAEKEKENK
+35 MGIEVDEAEKDKENR

-56 VKELSTEEIKSERK
+56 VKELSVEDIKSERK
-70 LKLIKLFHTHFPFL
+70 LKLIKLFHSHFPFL
-84 KPIIDIEQR
+84 KPIIDVEQR
-93 SPKGYIPTELDED
+93 NPNGYIPTELDED
-106 PSEEQIKNELDAKI
+106 PSQEQIKEELATKI
-120 VYASPLKYYAIL
+120 IYASPLKYYAIL

-145 YTHANPEKTS
+145 YTHANPEKVS
-155 LDVKRKLQENVV
+155 MDQKRKLHENIV

-182 QRFGNFESLQEKQWE
+182 QRFGNFDLPS
-197 EEDKKQKNN
+197 D
-206 KNKPREY
+206 

-225 RYDKERKAGKFK
+225 RYDKERVSGKFK
-237 FVEKKDFPYR
+237 FVEKKNFPYR
-247 MKDDD
+247 MKDSND
-252 GILSYLG
+252 ILSDVG
-259 VLLFVCQFLHKKY
+259 ILLFVCLFLHKKY
-272 IAMFMD
+272 ISMFMD
-278 KVKPYRKEADE
+278 KVKPYRKGADE
-289 VEKKVLLEIFSVYRV
+289 IEKKVLFETFSIYRI

-333 ELYETFNDTD
+333 ELYETFAEKD

-350 IKSTSEDVVMDDGVI
+350 IKSTSEDVVTDDGVI

-379 FPTMALRYIDQTQM
+379 FPTMALRYIDQAQV

-406 RYSFYDKKCIDS
+406 RYSFYDKQCIDS

-434 GRLSEIELKRKEMYG
+434 GRLNEIELKRKEKYG
-449 PHIRTNDKVRKDT
+449 SYIRTNDKVRQDT
-462 ADSEPYITDCRAN
+462 AESEPYITDCRAN

-497 KSMNIN
+497 KSMNTN

-513 KLEWNKDLA
+513 LVFDKDLA
-522 KKNKGKKEGT
+522 NGSKKEGT
-532 KNAICVPPIAW
+532 NAVCVPPVAW

-552 IFHHQLCQKLNLDS
+552 MFHHHLCQKLNIAS

-586 YHRFFNDIKEGRL
+586 YYRFFNDVKEGRL

-607 ESLASLIKEDYAPLQ
+607 DSLASLIRKDYDPLQ
-622 LKDIPVKLVDYL
+622 LKDIPMKLVDYL
-634 TNVKVNMEKIFK
+634 LNQKVNMEKVFK
-646 ERAEERMEKMLKGTE
+646 ECAEERMEKMLKGTE
-661 VRLKMFREERKTI
+661 VRLKMFKEERKAI
-674 GSKDNKLGKK
+674 GSKDNKFGKK

-697 LAKDMLMFQPVGK
+697 LAKDMLMFQPVDK

-729 VYDKTWEELRVIF
+729 IYDKTWEELRAIF
-742 ENAKL
+742 ENAHL
-747 INQKNIHL
+747 INQKNTTL

-778 MYLVEKI
+778 RYLEEKI
-785 NYLKRRLMKGTFSD
+785 NYLRRRLVKGTFSD
-799 AFLHKNRMKWKMR
+799 AFLHRNRMKWQKR
-812 DADYY
+812 DEAYY
-817 KALAGRYLEEI
+817 KALAGRYLEE
-828 LKDEHKNLKPIEL
+828 LSKDNRTNLKAIEL

-847 RSIVDILKNA
+847 RNIVEILKNVYA
-857 CMDESQQKF
+857 DESKQTYNQ
-866 NNDLLVFVNKQ
+866 DLAVFLNKQ
-877 IAAYEKGEEAPYNTS
+877 MEAYENDEQVPYNTS
-892 FFISAYFNHVL
+892 FFISAYFKHVL
-903 KDKVQPFYISTSKE
+903 KDKVQPFYVSTHKE
-917 YKRTYKFFNMIN
+917 YKRSYKFFNMIN
-929 NQKERNALV
+929 NETKRNALV
-938 AQYYTQEEFKEL
+938 EQYYTQEEFKEL
-950 RKKYKLTGKADAKL
+950 RNKYKLNGKPDGQL
-964 INYKNDAFDKEKKK
+964 ERYKNNAFDKERRK

-988 IKEIIN
+988 IKDIIN

-999 YRSEYDDNER
+999 YHYEYDDNER
-1009 AIRRFMVQDILVF
+1009 TIRRFMVQDILVF
-1022 LMAKDLLLKN
+1022 LMAKELLLKN
-1032 IGDELKDDKT
+1032 IGDEATDEKT
-1042 IDKIKRYK
+1042 VDRIKRYK

-1058 DTGNILSLS
+1058 DNGNILSLS
-1067 IPFSLTLTLEDG
+1067 IPFKLTLTLKDG
-1079 STRTITQQELKLKNY
+1079 STRTITQKELKLKNY
-1094 GDFFRF
+1094 GDFYRF

-1112 TKNVEINRDE
+1112 TKNVEIDRDD

-1137 FSWVHAMERHLFKQH
+1137 FHWIHAMENYLFTQY
-1152 PELKNPDKKE
+1152 PELGKADKKE
-1162 EGSHYYYAQ
+1162 EGSRYYFTQ
-1171 KVKNKKTGEEE
+1171 KVKNKKTGVEE

-1200 DIPSQHLEA
+1200 NIPSQHLEA
-1209 MVEIRNSF
+1209 MVGIRNSF

-1229 TYQNADLPELANAL
+1229 TYQSADIPKLADAL
-1243 EKIFKKL
+1243 EKILKKL
-1250 VNRHSKKQEKM
+1250 VKQHSKK

>member
-1 MQNKL
+1 MQSKSP
-6 LKENRHVFA
+6 ENRPVFA

-35 MGIELDEAEKEKENK
+35 MGIEVDEAEKDKENR

-56 VKELSTEEIKSERK
+56 VKELSVEDIKSERK
-70 LKLIKLFHTHFPFL
+70 LKLIKLFHSHFPFL
-84 KPIIDIEQR
+84 KPIIDVEQR
-93 SPKGYIPTELDED
+93 NPNGYIPTELDED
-106 PSEEQIKNELDAKI
+106 PSQEQVKEELATKI

-145 YTHANPEKTS
+145 YTHANPEKVS
-155 LDVKRKLQENVV
+155 MAQKRKLHENVV

-182 QRFGNFESLQEKQWE
+182 QRFGNFDLPSDE
-197 EEDKKQKNN
+197 
-206 KNKPREY
+206 
-213 KDAYAFLTDTKV
+213 DAYAFLTDTRV
-225 RYDKERKAGKFK
+225 RYNKELIPDKFKIVKIKGKEKKVQESK

-247 MKDDD
+247 MKDSND
-252 GILSYLG
+252 ILSDVG
-259 VLLFVCQFLHKKY
+259 ILLFVCLFLHKKY
-272 IAMFMD
+272 ISMFMD
-278 KVKPYRKEADE
+278 KVKPYRKGADE
-289 VEKKVLLEIFSVYRV
+289 IEKKVLFETFSIYRI

-406 RYSFYDKKCIDS
+406 RYSFYDKRCIDS
-418 TEKDRVRVL
+418 TEIDRVRVL

-434 GRLSEIELKRKEMYG
+434 GRLSEIELKRKEKYG
-449 PHIRTNDKVRKDT
+449 LHIRTNDKVRKDT

-497 KSMNIN
+497 KSMNTN

-513 KLEWNKDLA
+513 LVFDKDLA
-522 KKNKGKKEGT
+522 NGSKKEGT
-532 KNAICVPPIAW
+532 NAVCVPPVAW

-552 IFHHQLCQKLNLDS
+552 MFHHHLCQKLNIAS

-586 YHRFFNDIKEGRL
+586 YYRFFNDVKEGRL

-607 ESLASLIKEDYAPLQ
+607 DSLASLIRKDYDPLQ
-622 LKDIPVKLVDYL
+622 LKDIPIKLVDYL
-634 TNVKVNMEKIFK
+634 LNQKVNMEKVFK
-646 ERAEERMEKMLKGTE
+646 ECAEERMEKMLKGTE
-661 VRLKMFREERKTI
+661 VRLKMFKEERKAI
-674 GSKDNKLGKK
+674 GSKDNKFGKK

-697 LAKDMLMFQPVGK
+697 LAKDMLMFQPVDK

-729 VYDKTWEELRVIF
+729 IYDKTWEELRAIF
-742 ENAKL
+742 ENAHL
-747 INQKNIHL
+747 INQKNTTL

-768 KPLNTMDFYE
+768 IPLNTMDFYE
-778 MYLVEKI
+778 HYLEEKI
-785 NYLKRRLMKGTFSD
+785 NYLRRRLVKGTFSD
-799 AFLHKNRMKWKMR
+799 AFLHRNRMKWQKR
-812 DADYY
+812 DEAYY
-817 KALAGRYLEEI
+817 KALAGRYLEE
-828 LKDEHKNLKPIEL
+828 LSKDNRTNLKAIEL

-847 RSIVDILKNA
+847 RNIVEILKNVYA
-857 CMDESQQKF
+857 DESKQTYNQ
-866 NNDLLVFVNKQ
+866 DLAVFLNKQ
-877 IAAYEKGEEAPYNTS
+877 MEAYENDEQVPYNTS
-892 FFISAYFNHVL
+892 FFISAYFKHVL
-903 KDKVQPFYISTSKE
+903 KDKVQPFYVSTHKE
-917 YKRTYKFFNMIN
+917 YKRSYKFFNMIN
-929 NQKERNALV
+929 NETKRNALV
-938 AQYYTQEEFKEL
+938 EQYYTQEEFKEL

-1067 IPFSLTLTLEDG
+1067 IPFSLTLTLKDG

-1112 TKNVEINRDE
+1112 AKNVEINRDE

-1209 MVEIRNSF
+1209 MVGIRNSF

-1229 TYQNADLPELANAL
+1229 TYQIADIPELADAL

-1250 VNRHSKKQEKM
+1250 VNKHSKK

>member
-1 MQNKL
+1 MQSKSLENKP
-6 LKENRHVFA
+6 VFA

-27 TLCHISKL
+27 TLCHISRL
-35 MGIELDEAEKEKENK
+35 MGIEVDDAEKEKENR

-56 VKELSTEEIKSERK
+56 VKELSVEEIKSERK
-70 LKLIKLFHTHFPFL
+70 LKLIKLFHTHFPFM
-84 KPIIDIEQR
+84 KPILDVEQR

-106 PSEEQIKNELDAKI
+106 PSEEQIEEELNTKI

-145 YTHANPEKTS
+145 YTHASPEEVPLPEK
-155 LDVKRKLQENVV
+155 KKLHENVV

-182 QRFGNFESLQEKQWE
+182 QRFGNFELPA
-197 EEDKKQKNN
+197 D
-206 KNKPREY
+206 
-213 KDAYAFLTDTKV
+213 KDAFAFLTDMNV
-225 RYDKERKAGKFK
+225 RYDKVKIPGKFKIIKKKGKEQKVQESK
-237 FVEKKDFPYR
+237 FVEKSNFPYR
-247 MKDDD
+247 MKDEQ
-252 GILSYLG
+252 GILSDVG
-259 VLLFVCQFLHKKY
+259 ILLFVCLFLHKKY
-272 IAMFMD
+272 ISMFMD
-278 KVKPYRKEADE
+278 KVKPYREGADN
-289 VEKKVLLEIFSVYRV
+289 VEQKVLLETFSVFRI

-333 ELYETFNDTD
+333 ELYETFAESD

-379 FPTMALRYIDQTQM
+379 FPTMALRYIDQTQA

-406 RYSFYDKKCIDS
+406 RYSFYDKECIDS
-418 TEKDRVRVL
+418 KNKEKDRVRVL

-434 GRLSEIELKRKEMYG
+434 GRLNEIELKRKEMYAS
-449 PHIRTNDKVRKDT
+449 HIRTNDVVRKDT
-462 ADSEPYITDCRAN
+462 ADSEPYITDCYAN

-481 RIGFLFFDKEL
+481 RIGFLFFDKDL

-497 KSMNIN
+497 KSMNTA

-513 KLEWNKDLA
+513 LEFDKDLA
-522 KKNKGKKEGT
+522 KETKKNGT
-532 KNAICVPPIAW
+532 NAVCVPPIAW

-552 IFHHQLCQKLNLDS
+552 VFHHHLCQRLNLVS

-586 YHRFFNDIKEGRL
+586 YYRFFNDVKEGRL
-599 HPGMVKDK
+599 HPEMIKDK
-607 ESLASLIKEDYAPLQ
+607 ESLAALIRKDYAPLQ

-634 TNVKVNMEKIFK
+634 TKVKVNMGEVFK
-646 ERAEERMEKMLKGTE
+646 TRAKERMEKMLRGTE
-661 VRLKMFREERKTI
+661 VRLKMFREERAKI
-674 GSKDNKLGKK
+674 GAKDNKFGKK
-684 GYVDIRPGKLADY
+684 SYVDIRPGKLAEY
-697 LAKDMLMFQPVGK
+697 LAKDMLMFQPVDK

-729 VYDKTWEELRVIF
+729 IYDKTWDELRTIF

-747 INQKNIHL
+747 IDPQNTINKNL
-755 NHPFLGNLFASKK
+755 NHPFLKKLFDSKK
-768 KPLNTMDFYE
+768 IPLNTMDFYE
-778 MYLVEKI
+778 RYLQEKI
-785 NYLKRRLMKGTFSD
+785 DYLKDRLSKGKFSE
-799 AFLHKNRMKWKMR
+799 AFLHKDRMKWRKR

-817 KALAGRYLEEI
+817 KALAGRYLEDM
-828 LKDEHKNLKPIEL
+828 LDDNRKNLKPIEL

-847 RSIVDILKNA
+847 RSIVDILMGA
-857 CMDESQQKF
+857 YADESQDTYKK
-866 NNDLLVFVNKQ
+866 DLAAFVKEQ
-877 IAAYEKGEEAPYNTS
+877 MFAYEKGEQPPYNTS
-892 FFISAYFNHVL
+892 FFISAYFTHVS
-903 KDKVQPFYISTSKE
+903 KDKVQPFYTSTSNT

-929 NQKERNALV
+929 NEIKRNALI
-938 AQYYTQEEFKEL
+938 AQYYTQEEFKVL
-950 RKKYKLTGKADAKL
+950 RKKYKLTGKPDAKL
-964 INYKNDAFDKEKKK
+964 AQYKKDAFDKEKKK
-978 PESRGKSKDE
+978 PESRGKSNEE
-988 IKEIIN
+988 IRNIID
-994 SRLRK
+994 SRLKK
-999 YRSEYDDNER
+999 YHYEYDDNER
-1009 AIRRFMVQDILVF
+1009 AIRRFMVQDILLF
-1022 LMAKDLLLKN
+1022 LMAKDLLWKN
-1032 IGDELKDDKT
+1032 IGRNDVKGNT
-1042 IDKIKRYK
+1042 RDKIKQYK

-1067 IPFSLTLTLEDG
+1067 IPFSLTLTLKDG
-1079 STRTITQQELKLKNY
+1079 STRTITQKELKLKNY

-1112 TKNVEINRDE
+1112 TKSVEINRDD

-1132 KRTEI
+1132 QRTEI
-1137 FSWVHAMERHLFKQH
+1137 FGWVHAMENYLFEQH
-1152 PELKNPDKKE
+1152 PELGKKDKME

-1182 IQYSP
+1182 TKYSP

-1200 DIPSQHLEA
+1200 NVPSQHLEA

-1229 TYQNADLPELANAL
+1229 TYQSANIPKLADAL
-1243 EKIFKKL
+1243 EKILKKL
-1250 VNRHSKKQEKM
+1250 VEQHSKK

>member
-1 MQNKL
+1 MQSKSP
-6 LKENRHVFA
+6 ENRPVFA

-35 MGIELDEAEKEKENK
+35 MGIEVDEAEKDKENR

-56 VKELSTEEIKSERK
+56 VKELSVEDIKSERK
-70 LKLIKLFHTHFPFL
+70 LKLIKLFHSHFPFL
-84 KPIIDIEQR
+84 KPIIDVEQR
-93 SPKGYIPTELDED
+93 NPNGYIPTELDED
-106 PSEEQIKNELDAKI
+106 PSQEQVKEELATKI

-145 YTHANPEKTS
+145 YTHANPEKVS
-155 LDVKRKLQENVV
+155 MAQKRKLHENVV

-182 QRFGNFESLQEKQWE
+182 QRFGNFDLPSDE
-197 EEDKKQKNN
+197 
-206 KNKPREY
+206 
-213 KDAYAFLTDTKV
+213 DAYAFLTDTRV
-225 RYDKERKAGKFK
+225 RYNKELIPDKFKIVKIKGKEKKVQESK

-247 MKDDD
+247 MKDSND
-252 GILSYLG
+252 ILSDVG
-259 VLLFVCQFLHKKY
+259 ILLFVCLFLHKKY
-272 IAMFMD
+272 ISMFMD
-278 KVKPYRKEADE
+278 KVKPYRKGADE
-289 VEKKVLLEIFSVYRV
+289 IEKKVLFETFSIYRL

-406 RYSFYDKKCIDS
+406 RYSFYDKRCIDS
-418 TEKDRVRVL
+418 TEIDRVRVL

-434 GRLSEIELKRKEMYG
+434 GRLSEIELKRKEKYG
-449 PHIRTNDKVRKDT
+449 LHIRTNDKVRKDT

-497 KSMNIN
+497 KSMNTN

-513 KLEWNKDLA
+513 LVFDKDLA
-522 KKNKGKKEGT
+522 NGSKKEGT
-532 KNAICVPPIAW
+532 NAVCVPPVAW

-552 IFHHQLCQKLNLDS
+552 MFHHHLCQKLNIAS

-586 YHRFFNDIKEGRL
+586 YYRFFNDVKEGRL

-607 ESLASLIKEDYAPLQ
+607 DSLASLIRKDYDPLQ
-622 LKDIPVKLVDYL
+622 LKDIPIKLVDYL
-634 TNVKVNMEKIFK
+634 LNQKVNMEKVFK
-646 ERAEERMEKMLKGTE
+646 ECAEERMEKMLKGTE
-661 VRLKMFREERKTI
+661 VRLKMFKEERKAI
-674 GSKDNKLGKK
+674 GSKDNKFGKK

-697 LAKDMLMFQPVGK
+697 LAKDMLMFQPVDK

-729 VYDKTWEELRVIF
+729 IYDKTWEELRAIF
-742 ENAKL
+742 ENAHL
-747 INQKNIHL
+747 INQKNTTL

-768 KPLNTMDFYE
+768 IPLNTMDFYE
-778 MYLVEKI
+778 HYLEEKI
-785 NYLKRRLMKGTFSD
+785 NYLRRRLVKGTFSD
-799 AFLHKNRMKWKMR
+799 AFLHRNRMKWQKR
-812 DADYY
+812 DEAYY
-817 KALAGRYLEEI
+817 KALAGRYLEE
-828 LKDEHKNLKPIEL
+828 LSKDNRTNLKAIEL

-847 RSIVDILKNA
+847 RNIVEILKNVYA
-857 CMDESQQKF
+857 DESKQTYNQ
-866 NNDLLVFVNKQ
+866 DLAVFLNKQ
-877 IAAYEKGEEAPYNTS
+877 MEAYENDEQVPYNTS
-892 FFISAYFNHVL
+892 FFISAYFKHVL
-903 KDKVQPFYISTSKE
+903 KDKVQPFYVSTHKE
-917 YKRTYKFFNMIN
+917 YKRSYKFFNMIN
-929 NQKERNALV
+929 NETKRNALV
-938 AQYYTQEEFKEL
+938 EQYYTQEEFKEL
-950 RKKYKLTGKADAKL
+950 RKKYKLTGKAAAKL

-994 SRLRK
+994 YRLRK

-1067 IPFSLTLTLEDG
+1067 IPFSLTLTLKDG

-1112 TKNVEINRDE
+1112 AKNVEINRDE

-1209 MVEIRNSF
+1209 MVGIRNSF

-1229 TYQNADLPELANAL
+1229 TYQIADIPELADAL

-1250 VNRHSKKQEKM
+1250 VNKHSKK

>member
-1 MQNKL
+1 MQSKSP
-6 LKENRHVFA
+6 ENRPVFA

-35 MGIELDEAEKEKENK
+35 MGIEVDEAEKDKENR

-56 VKELSTEEIKSERK
+56 VKELSVEDIKSERK
-70 LKLIKLFHTHFPFL
+70 LKLIKLFHSHFPFL
-84 KPIIDIEQR
+84 KPIIDVEQR
-93 SPKGYIPTELDED
+93 NPNGYIPTELDED
-106 PSEEQIKNELDAKI
+106 PSQEQVKEELATKI

-145 YTHANPEKTS
+145 YTHANPEKVS
-155 LDVKRKLQENVV
+155 MAQKRKLHENVV

-182 QRFGNFESLQEKQWE
+182 QRFGNFDLPSDE
-197 EEDKKQKNN
+197 
-206 KNKPREY
+206 
-213 KDAYAFLTDTKV
+213 DAYAFLTDTRV
-225 RYDKERKAGKFK
+225 RYNKELIPDKFKIVKIKGKEKKVQESK

-247 MKDDD
+247 MKDSND
-252 GILSYLG
+252 ILSDVG
-259 VLLFVCQFLHKKY
+259 ILLFVCLFLHKKY
-272 IAMFMD
+272 ISMFMD
-278 KVKPYRKEADE
+278 KVKPYRKGADE
-289 VEKKVLLEIFSVYRV
+289 IEKKVLFETFSIYRI

-379 FPTMALRYIDQTQM
+379 FPTMALRYIDQIQM

-406 RYSFYDKKCIDS
+406 RYSFYDKDCIDS

-434 GRLSEIELKRKEMYG
+434 GRLSEIELKRKEKYG
-449 PHIRTNDKVRKDT
+449 LHIRTNDKVRKDT

-513 KLEWNKDLA
+513 LEWNKDLA
-522 KKNKGKKEGT
+522 KGSKIEGT
-532 KNAICVPPIAW
+532 NAVCVPPIAW

-634 TNVKVNMEKIFK
+634 TNKKRNMGEVFIK
-646 ERAEERMEKMLKGTE
+646 RAKERMEKMLKGTE
-661 VRLKMFREERKTI
+661 IRLKMFQEERKTI
-674 GSKDNKLGKK
+674 GSKDNKFGKK

-697 LAKDMLMFQPVGK
+697 LVKDMLRFQPVDK
-710 DNKNKVTG
+710 DNTNKVTG

-729 VYDKTWEELRVIF
+729 VYDKTWEELRAIF
-742 ENAKL
+742 VKAKL
-747 INQKNIHL
+747 ITQIDKKL
-755 NHPFLGNLFASKK
+755 EHPFLENLFKSEKK
-768 KPLNTMDFYE
+768 LFNTMDFYE
-778 MYLVEKI
+778 RYLQEKI
-785 NYLKRRLMKGTFSD
+785 NYLNDCLMKGKFSE
-799 AFLHKNRMKWKMR
+799 AFLHKDRLKWRKR
-812 DADYY
+812 DANYY

-857 CMDESQQKF
+857 CMDESQKKF

-1067 IPFSLTLTLEDG
+1067 IPFSLTLTLKDG

-1112 TKNVEINRDE
+1112 AKNVEINRDE

-1200 DIPSQHLEA
+1200 DIPSQDLEA

-1217 CHNHYVEDLNFG
+1217 CHNHYVENLNDDV
-1229 TYQNADLPELANAL
+1229 YQTVDIPDIADTL
-1243 EKIFKKL
+1243 EKIFRDKVVNNKK
-1250 VNRHSKKQEKM
+1250 K

>member
-1 MQNKL
+1 MQSKSLENKPI
-6 LKENRHVFA
+6 FA

-35 MGIELDEAEKEKENK
+35 MGIEVDGAEKEKENR

-56 VKELSTEEIKSERK
+56 VKELSVEEIKSERK
-70 LKLIKLFHTHFPFL
+70 LKLIKLFHSHFPFL
-84 KPIIDIEQR
+84 KPIINVEQR
-93 SPKGYIPTELDED
+93 YPNGYIPTELDEE
-106 PSEEQIKNELDAKI
+106 PNQEQIVKELSTKI
-120 VYASPLKYYAIL
+120 VSASPLKYYAIL

-145 YTHANPEKTS
+145 YTHASPEEVPLPEK
-155 LDVKRKLQENVV
+155 KKLHENVV

-182 QRFGNFESLQEKQWE
+182 QRFGNFELPA
-197 EEDKKQKNN
+197 DK
-206 KNKPREY
+206 
-213 KDAYAFLTDTKV
+213 DVFAFLTDMNV
-225 RYDKERKAGKFK
+225 RYDKVKIPGKFKIIKKKGKEQKVQESK
-237 FVEKKDFPYR
+237 FVEKSDFPYR
-247 MKDDD
+247 MKDEQ
-252 GILSYLG
+252 GILSDVG
-259 VLLFVCQFLHKKY
+259 ILLFVCLFLHKKY
-272 IAMFMD
+272 ISMFMD
-278 KVKPYRKEADE
+278 KVKPYREGADA
-289 VEKKVLLEIFSVYRV
+289 VEQKVLLETFSVFRI

-333 ELYETFNDTD
+333 ELYETFAESD

-379 FPTMALRYIDQTQM
+379 FPTMALRYIDQTQA

-406 RYSFYDKKCIDS
+406 RYSFYDKRCIDS
-418 TEKDRVRVL
+418 KEEDRVRVL

-434 GRLSEIELKRKEMYG
+434 GRLNEIELKRKEKYG
-449 PHIRTNDKVRKDT
+449 SYIRTNDKVRQDT
-462 ADSEPYITDCRAN
+462 AESEPYITDCRAN

-497 KSMNIN
+497 KSMNTN

-513 KLEWNKDLA
+513 LVFDKDLA
-522 KKNKGKKEGT
+522 NGSKKEGT
-532 KNAICVPPIAW
+532 NAVCVPPVAW

-552 IFHHQLCQKLNLDS
+552 MFHHHLCQKLNIAS

-586 YHRFFNDIKEGRL
+586 YYRFFNDVKEGRL

-607 ESLASLIKEDYAPLQ
+607 DSLASLIRKDYDPLQ
-622 LKDIPVKLVDYL
+622 LKDIPMKLVDYL
-634 TNVKVNMEKIFK
+634 LNQKVNMEKVFK
-646 ERAEERMEKMLKGTE
+646 ECAEERMEKMLKGTE
-661 VRLKMFREERKTI
+661 VRLKMFKEERKSI
-674 GSKDNKLGKK
+674 GSKDNKFGKK

-697 LAKDMLMFQPVGK
+697 LAKDMLMFQPVDK

-729 VYDKTWEELRVIF
+729 IYDKTWEELRAIF
-742 ENAKL
+742 ENAHL
-747 INQKNIHL
+747 INQKNTTL

-778 MYLVEKI
+778 HYLEEKI
-785 NYLKRRLMKGTFSD
+785 NYLRRRLVKGTFSD
-799 AFLHKNRMKWKMR
+799 AFLHRNRMKWQKR
-812 DADYY
+812 DEAYY
-817 KALAGRYLEEI
+817 KALAGRYLEE
-828 LKDEHKNLKPIEL
+828 LSKGNRTNLKAIEL

-847 RSIVDILKNA
+847 RNIVEILKNVYA
-857 CMDESQQKF
+857 DESKQTYTK
-866 NNDLLVFVNKQ
+866 DLAAFVKEQ
-877 IAAYEKGEEAPYNTS
+877 MFAYEKGEQLPYNTS
-892 FFISAYFNHVL
+892 FFISAYFTYVL
-903 KDKVQPFYISTSKE
+903 TDKVQPFYVSTSNT

-929 NQKERNALV
+929 NVTKRNALV

-950 RKKYKLTGKADAKL
+950 RKKYKLTGKPDAKL
-964 INYKNDAFDKEKKK
+964 AQYKKDAFDKEKKK
-978 PESRGKSKDE
+978 PEFRGKSNEE
-988 IKEIIN
+988 IRNIID

-999 YRSEYDDNER
+999 YHYEYDDNER

-1022 LMAKDLLLKN
+1022 LMAKELLLKN
-1032 IGDELKDDKT
+1032 ISKDDVKGKT
-1042 IDKIKRYK
+1042 RDKIKQYK

-1067 IPFSLTLTLEDG
+1067 IPFSLTLTLKDG

-1112 TKNVEINRDE
+1112 TKSVEINRDD

-1132 KRTEI
+1132 QRTKI
-1137 FSWVHAMERHLFKQH
+1137 FGWVHAMENYLFKQH
-1152 PELKNPDKKE
+1152 PELGEKDKME

-1171 KVKNKKTGEEE
+1171 KVKNKKTGVEE

-1187 IRQNFRAMLNVPG
+1187 IRQNFRAMLNVTG
-1200 DIPSQHLEA
+1200 NIPSQHLEA

-1217 CHNHYVEDLNFG
+1217 CHNHYVKNLNFG
-1229 TYQNADLPELANAL
+1229 RYQSADIPKLADAL
-1243 EKIFKKL
+1243 ELILKDL
-1250 VNRHSKKQEKM
+1250 VKQHSKK

>member
-1 MQNKL
+1 MQSKSL
-6 LKENRHVFA
+6 ENRPVFA

-35 MGIELDEAEKEKENK
+35 MGIEVDDAEKEKENR

-56 VKELSTEEIKSERK
+56 VKELSVEEIKSERK

-84 KPIIDIEQR
+84 KPILDVEQR
-93 SPKGYIPTELDED
+93 SPNGCIPTELDKD
-106 PSEEQIKNELDAKI
+106 PSEEQVEEELATKI

-145 YTHANPEKTS
+145 YTHVKPEKVP
-155 LDVKRKLQENVV
+155 LPEKKKLHENVV

-182 QRFGNFESLQEKQWE
+182 QRFGNFELPA
-197 EEDKKQKNN
+197 D
-206 KNKPREY
+206 
-213 KDAYAFLTDTKV
+213 KDAFAFLTDMNV
-225 RYDKERKAGKFK
+225 RYDKVKIPGKFKIIKKKGKEQKIQESK
-237 FVEKKDFPYR
+237 FVEKSDFPYR
-247 MKDDD
+247 MKDEH
-252 GILSYLG
+252 GILSDVG
-259 VLLFVCQFLHKKY
+259 VLLFVCLFLHKKY
-272 IAMFMD
+272 ISMFMD
-278 KVKPYRKEADE
+278 KVKPYRKEADA
-289 VEKKVLLEIFSVYRV
+289 VEQKVLLETFSVFRI

-333 ELYETFNDTD
+333 ELYETFAESD

-379 FPTMALRYIDQTQM
+379 FPTMALRYIDQTQA

-406 RYSFYDKKCIDS
+406 RYSFYDKECIDS
-418 TEKDRVRVL
+418 KNKEKDRVRVL

-434 GRLSEIELKRKEMYG
+434 GRLNEIELKRKEKYAS
-449 PHIRTNDKVRKDT
+449 HIRTNDEVRKDT
-462 ADSEPYITDCRAN
+462 ADSEPYITDCYAN

-481 RIGFLFFDKEL
+481 RIGFLFFDKDL

-497 KSMNIN
+497 KAMNTA

-513 KLEWNKDLA
+513 LEWNKDLA
-522 KKNKGKKEGT
+522 KETKKNGT
-532 KNAICVPPIAW
+532 NAICVPPIAW

-552 IFHHQLCQKLNLDS
+552 MFHHHLCQRLNLVS

-578 VIIQCIKT
+578 VIIQGIKT
-586 YHRFFNDIKEGRL
+586 YYRFFNDVKEGRL
-599 HPGMVKDK
+599 HPGMIKDK
-607 ESLASLIKEDYAPLQ
+607 ESLAALIRKDYAPLQ

-634 TNVKVNMEKIFK
+634 TNEKVNMEEVFK
-646 ERAEERMEKMLKGTE
+646 KRAEERMEKMLKGTE
-661 VRLKMFREERKTI
+661 IRLKMFREERAKI
-674 GSKDNKLGKK
+674 GSKDNKFGKK
-684 GYVDIRPGKLADY
+684 SYVDIRPGKLADY
-697 LAKDMLMFQPVGK
+697 LAKDMLMFQPVDK

-729 VYDKTWEELRVIF
+729 IYDKTWDELRAIF

-747 INQKNIHL
+747 INQKNANL

-768 KPLNTMDFYE
+768 IPLNTMDFYE
-778 MYLVEKI
+778 LYLQEKI
-785 NYLKRRLMKGTFSD
+785 NYLKKRLMKGTFSD
-799 AFLHKNRMKWKMR
+799 AFLHRSRMKWKNR

-817 KALAGRYLEEI
+817 KAMAGRYLEEM
-828 LKDEHKNLKPIEL
+828 LDENRKNMKPIEL

-847 RSIVDILKNA
+847 RSIVDILKDA
-857 CMDESQQKF
+857 YADESKQTYKK
-866 NNDLLVFVNKQ
+866 DLAVLINEQ
-877 IAAYEKGEEAPYNTS
+877 IAAYEKGGQPPYNTS
-892 FFISAYFNHVL
+892 FFISAYLTHVL
-903 KDKVQPFYISTSKE
+903 NDKVQPFYVSTSKT

-929 NQKERNALV
+929 NEIKRNALI

-950 RKKYKLTGKADAKL
+950 RKKYKLTEKPDAKL
-964 INYKNDAFDKEKKK
+964 AQYKKDAFDKEKKK
-978 PESRGKSKDE
+978 LESRGKSNEE
-988 IKEIIN
+988 IKRIID

-999 YRSEYDDNER
+999 YHYEYDDNER

-1032 IGDELKDDKT
+1032 IGSDDVKGNT
-1042 IDKIKRYK
+1042 RDKIKQYK

-1067 IPFSLTLTLEDG
+1067 IPFSLTLTLKDG

-1100 VYDERLATLLSQ
+1100 VYDERLATLLSL
-1112 TKNVEINRDE
+1112 TKSVEINRDD
-1122 LEKELLHYDL
+1122 LEKELLRYDL
-1132 KRTEI
+1132 QRTKI
-1137 FSWVHAMERHLFKQH
+1137 FGWVHTMENYLFKQH
-1152 PELKNPDKKE
+1152 PELEKKDKQE
-1162 EGSHYYYAQ
+1162 DGSRYYY
-1171 KVKNKKTGEEE
+1171 KNKNGD
-1182 IQYSP
+1182 YLP
-1187 IRQNFRAMLNVPG
+1187 IRQNFRAMLNVLEN
-1200 DIPSQHLEA
+1200 IPSQDLEA

-1217 CHNHYVEDLNFG
+1217 CHNHYVEDWNFG
-1229 TYQNADLPELANAL
+1229 TYQSADIPKLADAL
-1243 EKIFKKL
+1243 EKILKRL
-1250 VNRHSKKQEKM
+1250 VTQHSKE

>member
-1 MQNKL
+1 MQSKSP
-6 LKENRHVFA
+6 ENRPVFA

-35 MGIELDEAEKEKENK
+35 MGIELDEAEKDKENR

-70 LKLIKLFHTHFPFL
+70 LKLIKLFHSHFPFL
-84 KPIIDIEQR
+84 KPIIDVEQR
-93 SPKGYIPTELDED
+93 NPNGYIPTELDED
-106 PSEEQIKNELDAKI
+106 PTQEQIEQELTGKM

-145 YTHANPEKTS
+145 YTHANPEKVS
-155 LDVKRKLQENVV
+155 MAQKQKLHENVV

-182 QRFGNFESLQEKQWE
+182 QRFGNFDLPL
-197 EEDKKQKNN
+197 D
-206 KNKPREY
+206 

-225 RYDKERKAGKFK
+225 RYDKELIPDKFKIVRIKGKERKVQESK
-237 FVEKKDFPYR
+237 FVEKNNFPYR
-247 MKDDD
+247 MKDSN
-252 GILSYLG
+252 GILSDIG
-259 VLLFVCQFLHKKY
+259 ILLFVCLFLHKKY
-272 IAMFMD
+272 ISMFMD
-278 KVKPYRKEADE
+278 KVKPYRKGADE
-289 VEKKVLLEIFSVYRV
+289 IEKKVLLETFSIYRI

-318 ALGLDMLNELQKCPK
+318 ALGLDMLNELQKCPT
-333 ELYETFNDTD
+333 ELYETFAEKD

-406 RYSFYDKKCIDS
+406 RYSFYDKRCIDS

-434 GRLSEIELKRKEMYG
+434 GRLSEIELKRKEKYG
-449 PHIRTNDKVRKDT
+449 LHIRTNDKVRKDT
-462 ADSEPYITDCRAN
+462 ADSEPYITDSRAN

-513 KLEWNKDLA
+513 LVFDKDLA
-522 KKNKGKKEGT
+522 NGSKKEGT
-532 KNAICVPPIAW
+532 NAVCVPPVAW

-552 IFHHQLCQKLNLDS
+552 MFHHHLCQKLNIAS

-634 TNVKVNMEKIFK
+634 TNKKRNMGEVFIK
-646 ERAEERMEKMLKGTE
+646 RAKERMEKMLKGTE
-661 VRLKMFREERKTI
+661 IRLKMFQEERKTI
-674 GSKDNKLGKK
+674 GSKDNKFGKK

-697 LAKDMLMFQPVGK
+697 LVKDMLRFQPVDK
-710 DNKNKVTG
+710 DNTNKVTG

-729 VYDKTWEELRVIF
+729 VYDKTWEELRAIF
-742 ENAKL
+742 VKAKL
-747 INQKNIHL
+747 IAQIDKKL
-755 NHPFLGNLFASKK
+755 EHPFLENLFKSEKK
-768 KPLNTMDFYE
+768 LFNTMDFYE
-778 MYLVEKI
+778 RYLQEKI
-785 NYLKRRLMKGTFSD
+785 NYLNDCLMKGKFSE
-799 AFLHKNRMKWKMR
+799 AFLHKDRLKWRKR
-812 DADYY
+812 DANYY

-857 CMDESQQKF
+857 CMDESQKKF

-877 IAAYEKGEEAPYNTS
+877 ITAYEKGEEAPYNTS

-917 YKRTYKFFNMIN
+917 YKRTYKFFSMIN

-950 RKKYKLTGKADAKL
+950 RKKYRLTGKADAKL

-978 PESRGKSKDE
+978 SESRGKSKDE

-1067 IPFSLTLTLEDG
+1067 IPFSLTLTLKDR

-1112 TKNVEINRDE
+1112 AKNVEINRDE

-1137 FSWVHAMERHLFKQH
+1137 FHWIHAMENYLFAQY
-1152 PELKNPDKKE
+1152 PELGKADKKE
-1162 EGSHYYYAQ
+1162 EGSHYYY
-1171 KVKNKKTGEEE
+1171 KNKNGD
-1182 IQYSP
+1182 YLP

-1200 DIPSQHLEA
+1200 DIPSQDLEA

-1217 CHNHYVEDLNFG
+1217 CHNHYVENLNDDV
-1229 TYQNADLPELANAL
+1229 YQKVDIPDIADTL
-1243 EKIFKKL
+1243 EKIFRDKV
-1250 VNRHSKKQEKM
+1250 VNNKNK

>member
-1 MQNKL
+1 MQSKSP
-6 LKENRHVFA
+6 ENRPVFA

-35 MGIELDEAEKEKENK
+35 MGIEVNDAEKEKENR

-56 VKELSTEEIKSERK
+56 VKELSVEEIKSERK
-70 LKLIKLFHTHFPFL
+70 LKLIKLFHSHFPFL
-84 KPIIDIEQR
+84 KPIMDVEQR
-93 SPKGYIPTELDED
+93 NPNGYIPTELDED
-106 PSEEQIKNELDAKI
+106 PTQEQIEQELTGKM

-145 YTHANPEKTS
+145 YTHANPEKVS
-155 LDVKRKLQENVV
+155 MAQKRKLHENVV

-182 QRFGNFESLQEKQWE
+182 QRFGNFDLPS
-197 EEDKKQKNN
+197 D
-206 KNKPREY
+206 

-225 RYDKERKAGKFK
+225 RYDKELIPDKFKIVRIKGKERRVQESK
-237 FVEKKDFPYR
+237 FVEKKNFPYR
-247 MKDDD
+247 MKDSND
-252 GILSYLG
+252 ILSDVG
-259 VLLFVCQFLHKKY
+259 ILLFVCLFLHKKY
-272 IAMFMD
+272 ISMFMD
-278 KVKPYRKEADE
+278 KVKPYRKNADE
-289 VEKKVLLEIFSVYRV
+289 IEKKVLLETFSIYRI

-333 ELYETFNDTD
+333 ELYETFAEKD

-350 IKSTSEDVVMDDGVI
+350 VKSTSEDVVTDDGVI

-406 RYSFYDKKCIDS
+406 RYSFYDKQCIDS
-418 TEKDRVRVL
+418 TDEDRVRVL

-434 GRLSEIELKRKEMYG
+434 GRLNEIELKRKEKYG
-449 PHIRTNDKVRKDT
+449 PYIRTNDKVQQDT

-497 KSMNIN
+497 RSMNTN

-513 KLEWNKDLA
+513 LVFDKDLA
-522 KKNKGKKEGT
+522 NGSKKEG
-532 KNAICVPPIAW
+532 KNAVCVPPIAW

-552 IFHHQLCQKLNLDS
+552 MFHHHLCQKLNIAS

-586 YHRFFNDIKEGRL
+586 YYRFFNDIKEGRL

-607 ESLASLIKEDYAPLQ
+607 ESLTSLIRKDYAPLQ
-622 LKDIPVKLVDYL
+622 LKDIPLKLVDYL
-634 TNVKVNMEKIFK
+634 LNQKVNMEKVFK
-646 ERAEERMEKMLKGTE
+646 ECAEERMEKMLKGTE
-661 VRLKMFREERKTI
+661 VRLKMFKEERKAI
-674 GSKDNKLGKK
+674 GSKDNKFGKK

-697 LAKDMLMFQPVGK
+697 LAKDMLMFQPVDK

-729 VYDKTWEELRVIF
+729 IYDKTWEELRAIF

-747 INQKNIHL
+747 INQKNTTL
-755 NHPFLGNLFASKK
+755 NHPFLGNLFALKK
-768 KPLNTMDFYE
+768 RPLNTMDFYE
-778 MYLVEKI
+778 CYLQEKI
-785 NYLKRRLMKGTFSD
+785 NYLKKRLMKGTFSD
-799 AFLHKNRMKWKMR
+799 AFLHKNRMKWQKR
-812 DADYY
+812 DEAYY
-817 KALAGRYLEEI
+817 KALAGRYLEDL
-828 LKDEHKNLKPIEL
+828 LKDNRTNLKAIEL

-847 RSIVDILKNA
+847 RNIVEILKNVYA
-857 CMDESQQKF
+857 DESKQTYSQ
-866 NNDLLVFVNKQ
+866 DLAVFLNKQ
-877 IAAYEKGEEAPYNTS
+877 MEAYENAEQVPYNTS
-892 FFISAYFNHVL
+892 FFVSAYFKHVL
-903 KDKVQPFYISTSKE
+903 KDKVQPFYVSTHKE

-929 NQKERNALV
+929 NETKRNALV
-938 AQYYTQEEFKEL
+938 EQYYTQEEFKEL
-950 RKKYKLTGKADAKL
+950 RKKYKLTGKLDEKLAK
-964 INYKNDAFDKEKKK
+964 YKNDVFYKEIKKINLK
-978 PESRGKSKDE
+978 RKSQEEIDE
-988 IKEIIN
+988 IGAEIRNIID

-999 YRSEYDDNER
+999 YHYEYDDNER
-1009 AIRRFMVQDILVF
+1009 TIRRFMVQDMLIF

-1032 IGDELKDDKT
+1032 IGDETTDEKT
-1042 IDKIKRYK
+1042 VDRIKRYK

-1058 DTGNILSLS
+1058 DNGNILSLS
-1067 IPFSLTLTLEDG
+1067 IPFKLTLTLKDG

-1094 GDFFRF
+1094 GDFYRF
-1100 VYDERLATLLSQ
+1100 VYDERLATLLTQ
-1112 TKNVEINRDE
+1112 TKNVEIDRDD

-1137 FSWVHAMERHLFKQH
+1137 FHWIHAMENYLFAQY
-1152 PELKNPDKKE
+1152 PELGKADKKE
-1162 EGSHYYYAQ
+1162 EGSHYYY
-1171 KVKNKKTGEEE
+1171 KNKNGD
-1182 IQYSP
+1182 YLP
-1187 IRQNFRAMLNVPG
+1187 IRQNFRAMLDVAREN
-1200 DIPSQHLEA
+1200 IPSQHLEA
-1209 MVEIRNSF
+1209 MVGIRNSF

-1229 TYQNADLPELANAL
+1229 TYQSADIPELADAL
-1243 EKIFKKL
+1243 EKILKKL
-1250 VNRHSKKQEKM
+1250 VKQYSKK

>member
-1 MQNKL
+1 MQSKSI
-6 LKENRHVFA
+6 ENRPVFA

-35 MGIELDEAEKEKENK
+35 MGIEVDDAEKEKENR

-56 VKELSTEEIKSERK
+56 VKELSVEEIKSERK
-70 LKLIKLFHTHFPFL
+70 LKLIKLFHSHFPFL
-84 KPIIDIEQR
+84 KPIMDVEQR
-93 SPKGYIPTELDED
+93 NPNGYIPTELDED
-106 PSEEQIKNELDAKI
+106 PSEEQIEEELNTKI
-120 VYASPLKYYAIL
+120 VYASPLKYYSIL

-145 YTHANPEKTS
+145 YTHAKPEKVS
-155 LDVKRKLQENVV
+155 LAQKIILHENVV

-182 QRFGNFESLQEKQWE
+182 QRFGNFDLPSNQ
-197 EEDKKQKNN
+197 
-206 KNKPREY
+206 
-213 KDAYAFLTDTKV
+213 DAYSFLTDTKV
-225 RYDKERKAGKFK
+225 RYDKERVSGRFK
-237 FVEKKDFPYR
+237 FIEKSNFPYR
-247 MKDDD
+247 MKNEQ
-252 GILSYLG
+252 GILSDVG
-259 VLLFVCQFLHKKY
+259 ILLFVCLFLHKKY
-272 IAMFMD
+272 ISMFMD
-278 KVKPYRKEADE
+278 KVKPYRKGADN
-289 VEKKVLLEIFSVYRV
+289 VEKKVLLEIFSVYRI

-333 ELYETFNDTD
+333 ELYETFAESD

-379 FPTMALRYIDQTQM
+379 FPTMALRYIDQTQA

-406 RYSFYDKKCIDS
+406 RYSFYDKQCIDS
-418 TEKDRVRVL
+418 KEKDRVRVL

-434 GRLSEIELKRKEMYG
+434 GRLNEIELKRKEKYAS
-449 PHIRTNDKVRKDT
+449 HIRTNDEVRKDT
-462 ADSEPYITDCRAN
+462 ADSEPYITDCYAN
-475 YVFNGN
+475 YVMNGN
-481 RIGFLFFDKEL
+481 RIGFLFNDNEL
-492 GRTEI
+492 GRIELR
-497 KSMNIN
+497 SMNTN
-503 EDKEIMYIPE
+503 EDREIMYIP

-522 KKNKGKKEGT
+522 KESKKEGT
-532 KNAICVPPIAW
+532 NAVCVPPIAW

-552 IFHHQLCQKLNLDS
+552 VFHHHLCQRLKLVS
-566 PDKKISKNPTEY
+566 PDKKISTNPTEY

-586 YHRFFNDIKEGRL
+586 YYRFFNDVKEGRL
-599 HPGMVKDK
+599 HPEMIKDK
-607 ESLASLIKEDYAPLQ
+607 ESLASLIRKDYAPLQ

-634 TNVKVNMEKIFK
+634 TNENVNMEEVFK
-646 ERAEERMEKMLKGTE
+646 KRAKERMEKMLKGTE
-661 VRLKMFREERKTI
+661 LRLKMFREERAKI
-674 GSKDNKLGKK
+674 GSKDNKFGKK

-697 LAKDMLMFQPVGK
+697 LAKDMLMFQPVDK

-729 VYDKTWEELRVIF
+729 IYDKTWDELRTIF

-747 INQKNIHL
+747 IDPQNTINKNQ
-755 NHPFLGNLFASKK
+755 NHPFLKKLFDSKRI
-768 KPLNTMDFYE
+768 PLNTMDFYE
-778 MYLVEKI
+778 RYLQEKI
-785 NYLKRRLMKGTFSD
+785 DYLKDRLSKGKFSE
-799 AFLHKNRMKWKMR
+799 AFLHKDRMKWRKR

-817 KALAGRYLEEI
+817 KALAGRYLEDM
-828 LKDEHKNLKPIEL
+828 LDDNRKNLKPIEL

-847 RSIVDILKNA
+847 RSIVDILKGA
-857 CMDESQQKF
+857 YADESQDTYKK
-866 NNDLLVFVNKQ
+866 DLAAFVKEQ
-877 IAAYEKGEEAPYNTS
+877 MFAYEKGEQPPYNTS
-892 FFISAYFNHVL
+892 FFISAYFTHVS
-903 KDKVQPFYISTSKE
+903 KDKVQPFYTSTSNT

-929 NQKERNALV
+929 NEIKRNALI
-938 AQYYTQEEFKEL
+938 AQYYTQEEFKVL
-950 RKKYKLTGKADAKL
+950 RKKYNLTGKPDAKL
-964 INYKNDAFDKEKKK
+964 AQYKKDAFDKEKKK
-978 PESRGKSKDE
+978 PESRGKSNEE
-988 IKEIIN
+988 IRNIID

-999 YRSEYDDNER
+999 YHYEYDDNER

-1032 IGDELKDDKT
+1032 IGKDDVKGKT
-1042 IDKIKRYK
+1042 RDKIKQYK

-1067 IPFSLTLTLEDG
+1067 IPFSLTLTLKDG

-1112 TKNVEINRDE
+1112 TKSVEINRDD

-1132 KRTEI
+1132 QRTEI
-1137 FSWVHAMERHLFKQH
+1137 FGWVHAMENYLFEQH
-1152 PELKNPDKKE
+1152 PELEKKDKKE
-1162 EGSHYYYAQ
+1162 DGSHYYY
-1171 KVKNKKTGEEE
+1171 KNKNGD
-1182 IQYSP
+1182 YLP

-1200 DIPSQHLEA
+1200 NIPSQHLEA

-1229 TYQNADLPELANAL
+1229 TYQSADIPKLADAL
-1243 EKIFKKL
+1243 EKILKKL
-1250 VNRHSKKQEKM
+1250 VEQHSKK

>member
-1 MQNKL
+1 
-6 LKENRHVFA
+6 
-15 AYLNMARQNAFE
+15 
-27 TLCHISKL
+27 
-35 MGIELDEAEKEKENK
+35 
-50 LWEMKV
+50 
-56 VKELSTEEIKSERK
+56 
-70 LKLIKLFHTHFPFL
+70 
-84 KPIIDIEQR
+84 
-93 SPKGYIPTELDED
+93 
-106 PSEEQIKNELDAKI
+106 
-120 VYASPLKYYAIL
+120 
-132 ENMFRLLNALRNE
+132 
-145 YTHANPEKTS
+145 
-155 LDVKRKLQENVV
+155 
-167 RYAYNCLDGGRRVVK
+167 
-182 QRFGNFESLQEKQWE
+182 
-197 EEDKKQKNN
+197 
-206 KNKPREY
+206 
-213 KDAYAFLTDTKV
+213 
-225 RYDKERKAGKFK
+225 
-237 FVEKKDFPYR
+237 
-247 MKDDD
+247 
-252 GILSYLG
+252 
-259 VLLFVCQFLHKKY
+259 
-272 IAMFMD
+272 MFMD

-406 RYSFYDKKCIDS
+406 RYSFYDKRCIDS

-434 GRLSEIELKRKEMYG
+434 GRLSEIELKRKEKYG
-449 PHIRTNDKVRKDT
+449 LHIRTNDKVRKDT

-497 KSMNIN
+497 KSMNTN

-513 KLEWNKDLA
+513 LVFDKDLA
-522 KKNKGKKEGT
+522 NGSKKEGT
-532 KNAICVPPIAW
+532 NAVCVPPVAW

-552 IFHHQLCQKLNLDS
+552 MFHHHLCQKLNIAS

-586 YHRFFNDIKEGRL
+586 YYRFFNDVKEGRL

-607 ESLASLIKEDYAPLQ
+607 DSLASLIRKDYDPLQ
-622 LKDIPVKLVDYL
+622 LKDIPIKLVDYL
-634 TNVKVNMEKIFK
+634 LNQKVNMEKVFK
-646 ERAEERMEKMLKGTE
+646 ECAEERMEKMLKGTE
-661 VRLKMFREERKTI
+661 VRLKMFKEERKAI
-674 GSKDNKLGKK
+674 GSKDNKFGKK

-697 LAKDMLMFQPVGK
+697 LAKDMLMFQPVNK

-729 VYDKTWEELRVIF
+729 IYEKTWEELRAIF
-742 ENAKL
+742 ENAHL
-747 INQKNIHL
+747 INQKNTTL

-778 MYLVEKI
+778 RYLEEKI
-785 NYLKRRLMKGTFSD
+785 NYLRRRLVKGTFSD
-799 AFLHKNRMKWKMR
+799 AFLHRNRMKWQKR
-812 DADYY
+812 DEAYY
-817 KALAGRYLEEI
+817 KALAGRYLEE
-828 LKDEHKNLKPIEL
+828 LSKDNRTNLKAIEL

-847 RSIVDILKNA
+847 RNIVEILKNVYA
-857 CMDESQQKF
+857 DESKQTYNQ
-866 NNDLLVFVNKQ
+866 DLAVFLNKQ
-877 IAAYEKGEEAPYNTS
+877 MEAYENDELVPYNTS

-964 INYKNDAFDKEKKK
+964 INYKNDASDKEKKK
-978 PESRGKSKDE
+978 PEFRGKSKDE

-1009 AIRRFMVQDILVF
+1009 TIRRFMVQDILVF

-1032 IGDELKDDKT
+1032 IGDEL
-1042 IDKIKRYK
+1042 
-1050 LQNINPTS
+1050 
-1058 DTGNILSLS
+1058 
-1067 IPFSLTLTLEDG
+1067 
-1079 STRTITQQELKLKNY
+1079 
-1094 GDFFRF
+1094 
-1100 VYDERLATLLSQ
+1100 
-1112 TKNVEINRDE
+1112 
-1122 LEKELLHYDL
+1122 
-1132 KRTEI
+1132 
-1137 FSWVHAMERHLFKQH
+1137 
-1152 PELKNPDKKE
+1152 
-1162 EGSHYYYAQ
+1162 
-1171 KVKNKKTGEEE
+1171 
-1182 IQYSP
+1182 
-1187 IRQNFRAMLNVPG
+1187 
-1200 DIPSQHLEA
+1200 
-1209 MVEIRNSF
+1209 
-1217 CHNHYVEDLNFG
+1217 
-1229 TYQNADLPELANAL
+1229 
-1243 EKIFKKL
+1243 
-1250 VNRHSKKQEKM
+1250 